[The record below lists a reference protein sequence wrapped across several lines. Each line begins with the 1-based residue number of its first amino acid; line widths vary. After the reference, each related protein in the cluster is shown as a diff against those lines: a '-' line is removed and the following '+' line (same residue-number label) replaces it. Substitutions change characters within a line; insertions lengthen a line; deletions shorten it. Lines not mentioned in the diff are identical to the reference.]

1 MGYISAQQAATKW
14 GISKRRVQV
23 LCTEN
28 RIKNATRIGNMWV
41 VPEDALKPA
50 DGRVQTHHTVESP
63 TARAARTALK
73 KLTVN
78 AYQEINGKL
87 NNPSTSKMV
96 FVSLLATTIFC
107 DIQNDESSNE
117 KDDVFLMISSELLEI
132 EFKES
137 SRRSFWEMFSSLVSD
152 FEKYIYRYADYV
164 DDILSWAYQYVNKL
178 SLDSGLESTQFFTEE
193 YMIEYLTK
201 GIPRTTTASSVYLDP
216 ACGGGNFLSH
226 ILNQLFVLRYRELDN
241 PIACIENI
249 FNALYGYELDP
260 NLAAVASVNLKLKAL
275 MLLAKVQQVS
285 TVDWRLFCPNIFTSV
300 EPNGFGF
307 LEADFSTHRIRRVAD
322 GKRENLE
329 SMTAVATEIYTNP
342 PFQTVKGMASSMK
355 EHLKKHFPN
364 AKCDLCNAFILQCI
378 DKIQTGG
385 TIGLVTQSSWM
396 YLDSFENLRRELIT
410 NNTIESIADLGSG
423 AFYDLSGEKANVAL
437 VRVTKTPY
445 ANACVK
451 VLTLRDIPL
460 KEKAA
465 VLGKASDSVL
475 LMQQTQLFGGEH
487 MAFSLSQTTPN
498 TVHAMPGKYGDYGI
512 PMQGTSTGDAAR
524 LIGYY
529 WEHLNDPEWVPVS
542 KGGSY
547 SRWCGLN
554 SYAMFAEL
562 ASRLTEKDGFAA
574 IIVKSALV
582 TSTCYSSCFR
592 HFVNQ
597 GSLSEVF
604 LFDNREKLFQIDSRE
619 KFCVLFFGGEHA
631 GGIKVHYGLTK
642 QEQILSSVP
651 INVTSEEL
659 ELINPET
666 GLLPNVADS
675 KEFSFLLRT
684 HRSLSVFAKEFP
696 KCHFGR
702 LVHLTAH
709 AEHISTKSEKTRV
722 PIYEG
727 KFIEQYDN
735 RFSTFAGM
743 SADERY
749 QAKASARRQPGDSFV
764 APKPAPECRYFI
776 DKKFWESF
784 LDRYDQPYSLCWR
797 SLTSPTNQRT
807 MIASIIPSMPTCQS
821 VQLLQTTPVE
831 DLLMILA
838 LLNSKVFDFFVRLKM
853 GGIDLTQ
860 SVVRQIPVPFRE
872 AWNSMVTLHGVDY
885 TALDAVRAL
894 ERLLYRNEPDLCGLW
909 DGVPEIKNADN
920 YYKTAA
926 DVREEID
933 KIIFQMYGL
942 TSAEEKMVRNSFKA

>member
-1 MGYISAQQAATKW
+1 MSNQIHIIQNAITTTISEIFRGDFRRICEVKKAVLHLEAIYFCHGTCYLLKRENMPIKDQLALYQRIELIPQSTTEFFENNRECIINNWPEESALAAKPEILYDALLASEFCVQPERVGYKIDKVSRDIAGAYYTSSDFSAQITYRALESYMDRKRRRAIDSDSFACCNEYENIAFLDYSCGCGEFLLAVIQYFDNHVLGYSRKKLATQLRGVDVNPIALMITIARIVSAVEAEDDENLLREVAKNFIVGNPLLHSDKIAPLEVRFDNFALNRLYAETEGINCLELEQQNLVVLGNPPWEKLRFEERAFFRPVCPAISA
-14 GISKRRVQV
+14 ISQKNKR
-23 LCTEN
+23 EKE
-28 RIKNATRIGNMWV
+28 I
-41 VPEDALKPA
+41 
-50 DGRVQTHHTVESP
+50 
-63 TARAARTALK
+63 K
-73 KLTVN
+73 KLAVN
-78 AYQEINGKL
+78 WL
-87 NNPSTSKMV
+87 
-96 FVSLLATTIFC
+96 
-107 DIQNDESSNE
+107 
-117 KDDVFLMISSELLEI
+117 ELLEYYQLLQDDYASVK
-132 EFKES
+132 KEIPKHPLLKV
-137 SRRSFWEMFSSLVSD
+137 SLVG
-152 FEKYIYRYADYV
+152 E
-164 DDILSWAYQYVNKL
+164 
-178 SLDSGLESTQFFTEE
+178 
-193 YMIEYLTK
+193 
-201 GIPRTTTASSVYLDP
+201 
-216 ACGGGNFLSH
+216 
-226 ILNQLFVLRYRELDN
+226 LN
-241 PIACIENI
+241 
-249 FNALYGYELDP
+249 
-260 NLAAVASVNLKLKAL
+260 
-275 MLLAKVQQVS
+275 
-285 TVDWRLFCPNIFTSV
+285 T
-300 EPNGFGF
+300 
-307 LEADFSTHRIRRVAD
+307 
-322 GKRENLE
+322 
-329 SMTAVATEIYTNP
+329 
-342 PFQTVKGMASSMK
+342 
-355 EHLKKHFPN
+355 
-364 AKCDLCNAFILQCI
+364 
-378 DKIQTGG
+378 
-385 TIGLVTQSSWM
+385 
-396 YLDSFENLRRELIT
+396 
-410 NNTIESIADLGSG
+410 
-423 AFYDLSGEKANVAL
+423 
-437 VRVTKTPY
+437 
-445 ANACVK
+445 
-451 VLTLRDIPL
+451 
-460 KEKAA
+460 
-465 VLGKASDSVL
+465 
-475 LMQQTQLFGGEH
+475 
-487 MAFSLSQTTPN
+487 
-498 TVHAMPGKYGDYGI
+498 
-512 PMQGTSTGDAAR
+512 
-524 LIGYY
+524 
-529 WEHLNDPEWVPVS
+529 
-542 KGGSY
+542 
-547 SRWCGLN
+547 
-554 SYAMFAEL
+554 YAMFAEL

-597 GSLSEVF
+597 RSLSEVF

-838 LLNSKVFDFFVRLKM
+838 LFNSKVFDFFVRLKM

>member
-1 MGYISAQQAATKW
+1 MSNQIHIIQNAITTTISEIFRGDFRRICEVKKAVLHLEAIYFCHGTCYLLKRENMPIKDQLALYQRIELIPQSTTEFFENNRECIINNWPEESALAAKPEILYDALLASEFCVQPERVGYKIDKVSRDIAGAYYTSSDFSAQITYRALESYMDRKRRRAIDSDSFACCNEYENITFLDYSCGCGEFLLAVIQYFDNHVLGYSRKKLATQLRGVDVNPIALMITIARIVSAVEAEDDENLLREVAKNFIVGNPLLHSDKIAPIEVRFDNFALNRLYAETEGINCLELEQQNLVVLGNPPWEKLRFEERAFFRPVCPAISA
-14 GISKRRVQV
+14 ISQKNKR
-23 LCTEN
+23 EKE
-28 RIKNATRIGNMWV
+28 I
-41 VPEDALKPA
+41 
-50 DGRVQTHHTVESP
+50 
-63 TARAARTALK
+63 K
-73 KLTVN
+73 KLAVN
-78 AYQEINGKL
+78 WI
-87 NNPSTSKMV
+87 
-96 FVSLLATTIFC
+96 
-107 DIQNDESSNE
+107 
-117 KDDVFLMISSELLEI
+117 ELLEYYQLLQDDYASVK
-132 EFKES
+132 KEIPKHPLLKV
-137 SRRSFWEMFSSLVSD
+137 SLVG
-152 FEKYIYRYADYV
+152 E
-164 DDILSWAYQYVNKL
+164 
-178 SLDSGLESTQFFTEE
+178 
-193 YMIEYLTK
+193 
-201 GIPRTTTASSVYLDP
+201 
-216 ACGGGNFLSH
+216 
-226 ILNQLFVLRYRELDN
+226 LN
-241 PIACIENI
+241 
-249 FNALYGYELDP
+249 
-260 NLAAVASVNLKLKAL
+260 
-275 MLLAKVQQVS
+275 
-285 TVDWRLFCPNIFTSV
+285 T
-300 EPNGFGF
+300 
-307 LEADFSTHRIRRVAD
+307 
-322 GKRENLE
+322 
-329 SMTAVATEIYTNP
+329 
-342 PFQTVKGMASSMK
+342 
-355 EHLKKHFPN
+355 
-364 AKCDLCNAFILQCI
+364 
-378 DKIQTGG
+378 
-385 TIGLVTQSSWM
+385 
-396 YLDSFENLRRELIT
+396 
-410 NNTIESIADLGSG
+410 
-423 AFYDLSGEKANVAL
+423 
-437 VRVTKTPY
+437 
-445 ANACVK
+445 
-451 VLTLRDIPL
+451 
-460 KEKAA
+460 
-465 VLGKASDSVL
+465 
-475 LMQQTQLFGGEH
+475 
-487 MAFSLSQTTPN
+487 
-498 TVHAMPGKYGDYGI
+498 
-512 PMQGTSTGDAAR
+512 
-524 LIGYY
+524 
-529 WEHLNDPEWVPVS
+529 
-542 KGGSY
+542 
-547 SRWCGLN
+547 
-554 SYAMFAEL
+554 YAMFAEL

-659 ELINPET
+659 EIINPET

-838 LLNSKVFDFFVRLKM
+838 LFNSKVFDFFVRLKM

>member
-1 MGYISAQQAATKW
+1 MSNQIHIIQNAITTTISEIFRGEFRRICEVKKAVLHLEAIYFCHGTCYLLKRENMPIKDQLALYQRIELIPQSTTEFFENNRECIINNWPEESALAAKPEILYDALLASEFCVQPERVGYKIDKVSRDIAGAYYTSSDFSAQITYRALESYMDRKRRRAIDSDSFACCNEYENITFLDYSCGCGEFLLAVIQYFDNHVLGYSRKKLATQLRGVDVNPIALMITIARIVSAVEAEDDENLLREVAKNFIVGNPLLHSDKIAPLEVRFDNFALNRLYAETEGINCLELEQQNLVVLGNPPWEKLRFEERAFFRPVCPAISA
-14 GISKRRVQV
+14 ISQKNKREQ
-23 LCTEN
+23 E
-28 RIKNATRIGNMWV
+28 I
-41 VPEDALKPA
+41 
-50 DGRVQTHHTVESP
+50 
-63 TARAARTALK
+63 K
-73 KLTVN
+73 KLAVN
-78 AYQEINGKL
+78 WL
-87 NNPSTSKMV
+87 
-96 FVSLLATTIFC
+96 
-107 DIQNDESSNE
+107 
-117 KDDVFLMISSELLEI
+117 ELLEYYQLLQDDYASVK
-132 EFKES
+132 KEIPKHPLLKV
-137 SRRSFWEMFSSLVSD
+137 SLVG
-152 FEKYIYRYADYV
+152 E
-164 DDILSWAYQYVNKL
+164 
-178 SLDSGLESTQFFTEE
+178 
-193 YMIEYLTK
+193 
-201 GIPRTTTASSVYLDP
+201 
-216 ACGGGNFLSH
+216 
-226 ILNQLFVLRYRELDN
+226 LN
-241 PIACIENI
+241 
-249 FNALYGYELDP
+249 
-260 NLAAVASVNLKLKAL
+260 
-275 MLLAKVQQVS
+275 
-285 TVDWRLFCPNIFTSV
+285 T
-300 EPNGFGF
+300 
-307 LEADFSTHRIRRVAD
+307 
-322 GKRENLE
+322 
-329 SMTAVATEIYTNP
+329 
-342 PFQTVKGMASSMK
+342 
-355 EHLKKHFPN
+355 
-364 AKCDLCNAFILQCI
+364 
-378 DKIQTGG
+378 
-385 TIGLVTQSSWM
+385 
-396 YLDSFENLRRELIT
+396 
-410 NNTIESIADLGSG
+410 
-423 AFYDLSGEKANVAL
+423 
-437 VRVTKTPY
+437 
-445 ANACVK
+445 
-451 VLTLRDIPL
+451 
-460 KEKAA
+460 
-465 VLGKASDSVL
+465 
-475 LMQQTQLFGGEH
+475 
-487 MAFSLSQTTPN
+487 
-498 TVHAMPGKYGDYGI
+498 
-512 PMQGTSTGDAAR
+512 
-524 LIGYY
+524 
-529 WEHLNDPEWVPVS
+529 
-542 KGGSY
+542 
-547 SRWCGLN
+547 
-554 SYAMFAEL
+554 YAMFAEL

-838 LLNSKVFDFFVRLKM
+838 LFNSKVFDFFVRLKM

>member
-1 MGYISAQQAATKW
+1 MSNQIHIIQNAITTTISEIFRGDFRRICEVKKAVLHLEAIYFCHGTCYLLKRENMPIKDQLALYQRIELIPQSTTEFFENNRECIINNWPEESALAAKPEILYDALLASEFCVQPERVGYKIDKVSRDIAGAYYTSSDFSAQITYRALESYMDRKRRRAIDSDSFACCNEYENITFLDYSCGCGEFLLAVIQYFDNHVLGYSRKKLATQLRGVDVNPIALMITIARIVSAVEAEDDENLLREVAKNFIVGNPLLHSDKIAPLEVRFDNFALNRLYAETEGINCLELEQQNLVVLGNPPWEKLRFEERAFFRPVCPAISA
-14 GISKRRVQV
+14 ISQKNKREQ
-23 LCTEN
+23 E
-28 RIKNATRIGNMWV
+28 I
-41 VPEDALKPA
+41 
-50 DGRVQTHHTVESP
+50 
-63 TARAARTALK
+63 K
-73 KLTVN
+73 KLAVN
-78 AYQEINGKL
+78 WL
-87 NNPSTSKMV
+87 
-96 FVSLLATTIFC
+96 
-107 DIQNDESSNE
+107 
-117 KDDVFLMISSELLEI
+117 ELLEYYQLLQDDYASVK
-132 EFKES
+132 KEIPKHPLLKV
-137 SRRSFWEMFSSLVSD
+137 SLVG
-152 FEKYIYRYADYV
+152 E
-164 DDILSWAYQYVNKL
+164 
-178 SLDSGLESTQFFTEE
+178 
-193 YMIEYLTK
+193 
-201 GIPRTTTASSVYLDP
+201 
-216 ACGGGNFLSH
+216 
-226 ILNQLFVLRYRELDN
+226 LN
-241 PIACIENI
+241 
-249 FNALYGYELDP
+249 
-260 NLAAVASVNLKLKAL
+260 
-275 MLLAKVQQVS
+275 
-285 TVDWRLFCPNIFTSV
+285 T
-300 EPNGFGF
+300 
-307 LEADFSTHRIRRVAD
+307 
-322 GKRENLE
+322 
-329 SMTAVATEIYTNP
+329 
-342 PFQTVKGMASSMK
+342 
-355 EHLKKHFPN
+355 
-364 AKCDLCNAFILQCI
+364 
-378 DKIQTGG
+378 
-385 TIGLVTQSSWM
+385 
-396 YLDSFENLRRELIT
+396 
-410 NNTIESIADLGSG
+410 
-423 AFYDLSGEKANVAL
+423 
-437 VRVTKTPY
+437 
-445 ANACVK
+445 
-451 VLTLRDIPL
+451 
-460 KEKAA
+460 
-465 VLGKASDSVL
+465 
-475 LMQQTQLFGGEH
+475 
-487 MAFSLSQTTPN
+487 
-498 TVHAMPGKYGDYGI
+498 
-512 PMQGTSTGDAAR
+512 
-524 LIGYY
+524 
-529 WEHLNDPEWVPVS
+529 
-542 KGGSY
+542 
-547 SRWCGLN
+547 
-554 SYAMFAEL
+554 YAMFAEL

-764 APKPAPECRYFI
+764 APKLAPECRYFI

-838 LLNSKVFDFFVRLKM
+838 LFNSKVFDFFVRLKM

-920 YYKTAA
+920 YFKTAA

>member
-1 MGYISAQQAATKW
+1 MSNQTHIIQNAITTTISEIFRGDFRRICEVKKAVLHLEAIYFCHGTCYLLKRENMPIKDQLALYQRIELIPQSTTEFFENNRECIINNWPEESALAAKPEILYDALLASEFCVQPERVGYKIDKVSRDIAGAYYTSSDFSAQITYRALESYMDRKRRRAIDSDSFACCNEYENITFLDYSCGCGEFLLAVIQYFDNHVLGYSRKKLATQLRGVDVNPIALMITIARIVSAVEAEDDENLLREVAKNFIVGNPLLHSDKIAPLEVRFDNFALNRLYAETEGINCLELEQQNLVVLGNPPWEKLRFEERAFFRPVCPAISA
-14 GISKRRVQV
+14 ISQKNKR
-23 LCTEN
+23 EKE
-28 RIKNATRIGNMWV
+28 I
-41 VPEDALKPA
+41 
-50 DGRVQTHHTVESP
+50 
-63 TARAARTALK
+63 K
-73 KLTVN
+73 KLAVN
-78 AYQEINGKL
+78 WL
-87 NNPSTSKMV
+87 
-96 FVSLLATTIFC
+96 
-107 DIQNDESSNE
+107 
-117 KDDVFLMISSELLEI
+117 ELLEYYQLLQDDYASVK
-132 EFKES
+132 KEIPKHPLLKV
-137 SRRSFWEMFSSLVSD
+137 SLVG
-152 FEKYIYRYADYV
+152 E
-164 DDILSWAYQYVNKL
+164 
-178 SLDSGLESTQFFTEE
+178 
-193 YMIEYLTK
+193 
-201 GIPRTTTASSVYLDP
+201 
-216 ACGGGNFLSH
+216 
-226 ILNQLFVLRYRELDN
+226 LN
-241 PIACIENI
+241 
-249 FNALYGYELDP
+249 
-260 NLAAVASVNLKLKAL
+260 
-275 MLLAKVQQVS
+275 
-285 TVDWRLFCPNIFTSV
+285 T
-300 EPNGFGF
+300 
-307 LEADFSTHRIRRVAD
+307 
-322 GKRENLE
+322 
-329 SMTAVATEIYTNP
+329 
-342 PFQTVKGMASSMK
+342 
-355 EHLKKHFPN
+355 
-364 AKCDLCNAFILQCI
+364 
-378 DKIQTGG
+378 
-385 TIGLVTQSSWM
+385 
-396 YLDSFENLRRELIT
+396 
-410 NNTIESIADLGSG
+410 
-423 AFYDLSGEKANVAL
+423 
-437 VRVTKTPY
+437 
-445 ANACVK
+445 
-451 VLTLRDIPL
+451 
-460 KEKAA
+460 
-465 VLGKASDSVL
+465 
-475 LMQQTQLFGGEH
+475 
-487 MAFSLSQTTPN
+487 
-498 TVHAMPGKYGDYGI
+498 
-512 PMQGTSTGDAAR
+512 
-524 LIGYY
+524 
-529 WEHLNDPEWVPVS
+529 
-542 KGGSY
+542 
-547 SRWCGLN
+547 
-554 SYAMFAEL
+554 YAMFAEL
-562 ASRLTEKDGFAA
+562 ASQLTEKDGFAA

-776 DKKFWESF
+776 DQKFWESF

-838 LLNSKVFDFFVRLKM
+838 LFNSKVFDFFVRLKM

>member
-1 MGYISAQQAATKW
+1 MSNQIHIIQNAITTTISEIFRGDFRRICEVKKAVLHLEAIYFCHGTCYLLKRENMPIKDQLALYQRIELIPQSTTEFFENNRECIINNWPEESALAAKPEILYDALLASEFCVQPERVGYKIDKVSRDIAGAYYTSSDFSAQITYRALESYMDRKRRRAIDSDSFACCNEYENITFLDYSCGCGEFLLAVIQYFDNHVLGYSRKKLATQLRGVDVNPIALMITIARIVSAVEAEDDENLLREVAKNFIVGNPLLHSDKIAPLEVRFDNFALNRLYAETEGINCLELEQQNLVVLGNPPWEKLRFEERAFFRPVCPAISA
-14 GISKRRVQV
+14 ISQKNKR
-23 LCTEN
+23 EKE
-28 RIKNATRIGNMWV
+28 I
-41 VPEDALKPA
+41 
-50 DGRVQTHHTVESP
+50 
-63 TARAARTALK
+63 K
-73 KLTVN
+73 KLAVN
-78 AYQEINGKL
+78 WL
-87 NNPSTSKMV
+87 
-96 FVSLLATTIFC
+96 
-107 DIQNDESSNE
+107 
-117 KDDVFLMISSELLEI
+117 ELLEYYQ
-132 EFKES
+132 
-137 SRRSFWEMFSSLVSD
+137 LLQD
-152 FEKYIYRYADYV
+152 DY
-164 DDILSWAYQYVNKL
+164 
-178 SLDSGLESTQFFTEE
+178 
-193 YMIEYLTK
+193 
-201 GIPRTTTASSVYLDP
+201 
-216 ACGGGNFLSH
+216 
-226 ILNQLFVLRYRELDN
+226 
-241 PIACIENI
+241 
-249 FNALYGYELDP
+249 
-260 NLAAVASVNLKLKAL
+260 ASVKKEIPKHPLLK
-275 MLLAKVQQVS
+275 VS
-285 TVDWRLFCPNIFTSV
+285 
-300 EPNGFGF
+300 
-307 LEADFSTHRIRRVAD
+307 
-322 GKRENLE
+322 
-329 SMTAVATEIYTNP
+329 
-342 PFQTVKGMASSMK
+342 
-355 EHLKKHFPN
+355 
-364 AKCDLCNAFILQCI
+364 
-378 DKIQTGG
+378 
-385 TIGLVTQSSWM
+385 
-396 YLDSFENLRRELIT
+396 
-410 NNTIESIADLGSG
+410 
-423 AFYDLSGEKANVAL
+423 
-437 VRVTKTPY
+437 
-445 ANACVK
+445 
-451 VLTLRDIPL
+451 
-460 KEKAA
+460 
-465 VLGKASDSVL
+465 
-475 LMQQTQLFGGEH
+475 
-487 MAFSLSQTTPN
+487 
-498 TVHAMPGKYGDYGI
+498 
-512 PMQGTSTGDAAR
+512 
-524 LIGYY
+524 LIG
-529 WEHLNDPEWVPVS
+529 ELNT
-542 KGGSY
+542 
-547 SRWCGLN
+547 
-554 SYAMFAEL
+554 YAMFAEL

-838 LLNSKVFDFFVRLKM
+838 LFNSKVFDFFVRLKM

-885 TALDAVRAL
+885 TALDAARAL

>member
-1 MGYISAQQAATKW
+1 MSNQIHIIQNAITTTISEIFRGDFRRICEVKKAVLHLEAIYFCHGTCYLLKRENMPIKDQLALYQRIELIPQSTTEFFENNRECIINNWPEESALAAKPEILYDALLASEFCVQPERVGYKIDKVSRDIAGAYYTSSDFSAQITYRAIESYMDRKRRRAIDSDSFACCNEYENITFLDYSCGCGEFLLAVIQYFDNHVLGYSRKKLATQLRGVDVNPIALMITIARIVSAVEAEDDENLLREVAKDFIVGNPLLHSDKIAPLEVRFDNFALNRLYAETEGINCLELEQQNLVVLGNPPWEKLRFEERAFFRPVCPAISA
-14 GISKRRVQV
+14 ISQKNKR
-23 LCTEN
+23 EKE
-28 RIKNATRIGNMWV
+28 I
-41 VPEDALKPA
+41 
-50 DGRVQTHHTVESP
+50 
-63 TARAARTALK
+63 K
-73 KLTVN
+73 KLAVN
-78 AYQEINGKL
+78 WL
-87 NNPSTSKMV
+87 
-96 FVSLLATTIFC
+96 
-107 DIQNDESSNE
+107 
-117 KDDVFLMISSELLEI
+117 ELLEYYQLLQDDYASVK
-132 EFKES
+132 KEIPKHPLLKV
-137 SRRSFWEMFSSLVSD
+137 SLVG
-152 FEKYIYRYADYV
+152 E
-164 DDILSWAYQYVNKL
+164 
-178 SLDSGLESTQFFTEE
+178 
-193 YMIEYLTK
+193 
-201 GIPRTTTASSVYLDP
+201 
-216 ACGGGNFLSH
+216 
-226 ILNQLFVLRYRELDN
+226 LN
-241 PIACIENI
+241 
-249 FNALYGYELDP
+249 
-260 NLAAVASVNLKLKAL
+260 
-275 MLLAKVQQVS
+275 
-285 TVDWRLFCPNIFTSV
+285 T
-300 EPNGFGF
+300 
-307 LEADFSTHRIRRVAD
+307 
-322 GKRENLE
+322 
-329 SMTAVATEIYTNP
+329 
-342 PFQTVKGMASSMK
+342 
-355 EHLKKHFPN
+355 
-364 AKCDLCNAFILQCI
+364 
-378 DKIQTGG
+378 
-385 TIGLVTQSSWM
+385 
-396 YLDSFENLRRELIT
+396 
-410 NNTIESIADLGSG
+410 
-423 AFYDLSGEKANVAL
+423 
-437 VRVTKTPY
+437 
-445 ANACVK
+445 
-451 VLTLRDIPL
+451 
-460 KEKAA
+460 
-465 VLGKASDSVL
+465 
-475 LMQQTQLFGGEH
+475 
-487 MAFSLSQTTPN
+487 
-498 TVHAMPGKYGDYGI
+498 
-512 PMQGTSTGDAAR
+512 
-524 LIGYY
+524 
-529 WEHLNDPEWVPVS
+529 
-542 KGGSY
+542 
-547 SRWCGLN
+547 
-554 SYAMFAEL
+554 YAMFAEL

-651 INVTSEEL
+651 ITVTSEEL

-838 LLNSKVFDFFVRLKM
+838 LFNSKVFDFFVRLKM

>member
-1 MGYISAQQAATKW
+1 MSNQIHIIQNAITTTISEIFRGDFRRICEVKKAVLHLEAIYFCHGTCYLLKRENMPIKDQLALYQRIELIPQSTTEFFENNRECIINNWPEESALAAKPEILYDALLASEFCVQPERVGYKIDKVSRDIAGAYYTSSDFSAQITYRALESYMDRKRRRAIDSDSFACCNEYENITFLDYSCGCGEFLLAVIQYFDNHVLGYSRKKLATQLRGVDVNPIALMITIARIVSAVEAEDDENLLREVAKNFIVGNPLLHSDKIAPLEVRFDNFALNRLYAETEGINCLELEQQNLVVLGNPPWEKLRFEERAFFRPVCPAISA
-14 GISKRRVQV
+14 ISQKNKR
-23 LCTEN
+23 EKE
-28 RIKNATRIGNMWV
+28 I
-41 VPEDALKPA
+41 
-50 DGRVQTHHTVESP
+50 
-63 TARAARTALK
+63 K
-73 KLTVN
+73 KLAVN
-78 AYQEINGKL
+78 WL
-87 NNPSTSKMV
+87 
-96 FVSLLATTIFC
+96 
-107 DIQNDESSNE
+107 
-117 KDDVFLMISSELLEI
+117 ELLEYYQLLQDDYASVK
-132 EFKES
+132 KEIPKHPLLKV
-137 SRRSFWEMFSSLVSD
+137 SLVG
-152 FEKYIYRYADYV
+152 E
-164 DDILSWAYQYVNKL
+164 
-178 SLDSGLESTQFFTEE
+178 
-193 YMIEYLTK
+193 
-201 GIPRTTTASSVYLDP
+201 
-216 ACGGGNFLSH
+216 
-226 ILNQLFVLRYRELDN
+226 LN
-241 PIACIENI
+241 
-249 FNALYGYELDP
+249 
-260 NLAAVASVNLKLKAL
+260 
-275 MLLAKVQQVS
+275 
-285 TVDWRLFCPNIFTSV
+285 T
-300 EPNGFGF
+300 
-307 LEADFSTHRIRRVAD
+307 
-322 GKRENLE
+322 
-329 SMTAVATEIYTNP
+329 
-342 PFQTVKGMASSMK
+342 
-355 EHLKKHFPN
+355 
-364 AKCDLCNAFILQCI
+364 
-378 DKIQTGG
+378 
-385 TIGLVTQSSWM
+385 
-396 YLDSFENLRRELIT
+396 
-410 NNTIESIADLGSG
+410 
-423 AFYDLSGEKANVAL
+423 
-437 VRVTKTPY
+437 
-445 ANACVK
+445 
-451 VLTLRDIPL
+451 
-460 KEKAA
+460 
-465 VLGKASDSVL
+465 
-475 LMQQTQLFGGEH
+475 
-487 MAFSLSQTTPN
+487 
-498 TVHAMPGKYGDYGI
+498 
-512 PMQGTSTGDAAR
+512 
-524 LIGYY
+524 
-529 WEHLNDPEWVPVS
+529 
-542 KGGSY
+542 
-547 SRWCGLN
+547 
-554 SYAMFAEL
+554 YAMFAEL
-562 ASRLTEKDGFAA
+562 AARLTEKDGFAA
-574 IIVKSALV
+574 IIAKSALV

-838 LLNSKVFDFFVRLKM
+838 LFNSKVFDFFVRLKM

>member
-1 MGYISAQQAATKW
+1 MSNQIHIIQNAITTTISEIFRGDFRRICEVKKAVLYLEAIYFCHGTCYLLKRENMPIKDQLALYQRIELIPQSTTEFFENNRECIINNWPEESALAAKPEILYDALLASEFCVQPERVGYKIDKVSRDIAGAYYTSSDFSAQITYRALESYMDRKRRRAIDSDSFACCNEYENITFLDYSCGCGEFLLAVIQYFDNHVLGYSRKKLATQLRGVDVNPIALMITIARIVSAVEAEDDENLLREVAKNFIVGNPLLHSDKIAPLEVRFDNFALNRLYAETEGINCLELEQQNLVVLGNPPWEKLRFEERAFFRPVCPAISA
-14 GISKRRVQV
+14 ISQKNKR
-23 LCTEN
+23 EKE
-28 RIKNATRIGNMWV
+28 I
-41 VPEDALKPA
+41 
-50 DGRVQTHHTVESP
+50 
-63 TARAARTALK
+63 K
-73 KLTVN
+73 KLAVN
-78 AYQEINGKL
+78 WL
-87 NNPSTSKMV
+87 
-96 FVSLLATTIFC
+96 
-107 DIQNDESSNE
+107 
-117 KDDVFLMISSELLEI
+117 ELLEYYQLLQDDYASVK
-132 EFKES
+132 KEIPKHPLLKV
-137 SRRSFWEMFSSLVSD
+137 SLVG
-152 FEKYIYRYADYV
+152 E
-164 DDILSWAYQYVNKL
+164 
-178 SLDSGLESTQFFTEE
+178 
-193 YMIEYLTK
+193 
-201 GIPRTTTASSVYLDP
+201 
-216 ACGGGNFLSH
+216 
-226 ILNQLFVLRYRELDN
+226 LN
-241 PIACIENI
+241 
-249 FNALYGYELDP
+249 
-260 NLAAVASVNLKLKAL
+260 
-275 MLLAKVQQVS
+275 
-285 TVDWRLFCPNIFTSV
+285 T
-300 EPNGFGF
+300 
-307 LEADFSTHRIRRVAD
+307 
-322 GKRENLE
+322 
-329 SMTAVATEIYTNP
+329 
-342 PFQTVKGMASSMK
+342 
-355 EHLKKHFPN
+355 
-364 AKCDLCNAFILQCI
+364 
-378 DKIQTGG
+378 
-385 TIGLVTQSSWM
+385 
-396 YLDSFENLRRELIT
+396 
-410 NNTIESIADLGSG
+410 
-423 AFYDLSGEKANVAL
+423 
-437 VRVTKTPY
+437 
-445 ANACVK
+445 
-451 VLTLRDIPL
+451 
-460 KEKAA
+460 
-465 VLGKASDSVL
+465 
-475 LMQQTQLFGGEH
+475 
-487 MAFSLSQTTPN
+487 
-498 TVHAMPGKYGDYGI
+498 
-512 PMQGTSTGDAAR
+512 
-524 LIGYY
+524 
-529 WEHLNDPEWVPVS
+529 
-542 KGGSY
+542 
-547 SRWCGLN
+547 
-554 SYAMFAEL
+554 YAMFAEL

-838 LLNSKVFDFFVRLKM
+838 LFNSKVFDFFVRLKM

>member
-1 MGYISAQQAATKW
+1 MSNQIHIIQNAITTTISEIFRGDFRRICEVKKAVLHLEAIYFCHGTCYLLKRENMPIKDQLALYQRIELIPQSTTEFFENNRECIINNWPEESALAAKPEILYDALLASEFCVQPERVGYKIDKVSRDIAGAYYTSSDFSAQITYRALESYMDRKRRRAIDSDSFACCNEYENITFLDYSCGCGEFLLAVIQYFDNHVLGYSRKKLATQLRGVDVNPIALMITIARIVSAVEAEDDENLLREVAKNFIVGNPLLHSDKMAPLEVRFDNFALNRLYAETEGINCLELEQQNLVVLGNPPWEKLRIEERAFFRPVCPAISA
-14 GISKRRVQV
+14 ISQKNKR
-23 LCTEN
+23 EKE
-28 RIKNATRIGNMWV
+28 I
-41 VPEDALKPA
+41 
-50 DGRVQTHHTVESP
+50 
-63 TARAARTALK
+63 K
-73 KLTVN
+73 KLAVN
-78 AYQEINGKL
+78 WL
-87 NNPSTSKMV
+87 
-96 FVSLLATTIFC
+96 
-107 DIQNDESSNE
+107 
-117 KDDVFLMISSELLEI
+117 ELLEYYQLLQDDYASVK
-132 EFKES
+132 KEIPKHPLLKV
-137 SRRSFWEMFSSLVSD
+137 SLVG
-152 FEKYIYRYADYV
+152 E
-164 DDILSWAYQYVNKL
+164 
-178 SLDSGLESTQFFTEE
+178 
-193 YMIEYLTK
+193 
-201 GIPRTTTASSVYLDP
+201 
-216 ACGGGNFLSH
+216 
-226 ILNQLFVLRYRELDN
+226 LN
-241 PIACIENI
+241 
-249 FNALYGYELDP
+249 
-260 NLAAVASVNLKLKAL
+260 
-275 MLLAKVQQVS
+275 
-285 TVDWRLFCPNIFTSV
+285 T
-300 EPNGFGF
+300 
-307 LEADFSTHRIRRVAD
+307 
-322 GKRENLE
+322 
-329 SMTAVATEIYTNP
+329 
-342 PFQTVKGMASSMK
+342 
-355 EHLKKHFPN
+355 
-364 AKCDLCNAFILQCI
+364 
-378 DKIQTGG
+378 
-385 TIGLVTQSSWM
+385 
-396 YLDSFENLRRELIT
+396 
-410 NNTIESIADLGSG
+410 
-423 AFYDLSGEKANVAL
+423 
-437 VRVTKTPY
+437 
-445 ANACVK
+445 
-451 VLTLRDIPL
+451 
-460 KEKAA
+460 
-465 VLGKASDSVL
+465 
-475 LMQQTQLFGGEH
+475 
-487 MAFSLSQTTPN
+487 
-498 TVHAMPGKYGDYGI
+498 
-512 PMQGTSTGDAAR
+512 
-524 LIGYY
+524 
-529 WEHLNDPEWVPVS
+529 
-542 KGGSY
+542 
-547 SRWCGLN
+547 
-554 SYAMFAEL
+554 YAMFAEL

-764 APKPAPECRYFI
+764 APKLAPECRYFI

-838 LLNSKVFDFFVRLKM
+838 LFNSKVFDFFVRLKM

>member
-1 MGYISAQQAATKW
+1 MSNQTHIIQNAITTTISEIFRGDFRRICEVKKAVLHLEAIYFCHGTCYLLKRENMPIKDQLALYQRIELIPQSTTEFFENNRECIINNWPEESALAAKPEILYDALLASEFCVQPERVGYKIDKVSRDIAGAYYTSSDFSAQITYRALESYMDRKRRRAIDSDSFACCNEYENITFLDYSCGCGEFLLAVIQYFDNHVLGYSRKKLATQLRGVDVNPIALMITIARIVSAVEAEDDENLLREVAKNFIVGNPLLHSDKIAPLEVRFDNFALNRLYAETEGINCLELEQQNLVVLGNPPWEKLRFEEQAFFRPVCPAISA
-14 GISKRRVQV
+14 ISQKNKR
-23 LCTEN
+23 EKE
-28 RIKNATRIGNMWV
+28 I
-41 VPEDALKPA
+41 
-50 DGRVQTHHTVESP
+50 
-63 TARAARTALK
+63 K
-73 KLTVN
+73 KLAVN
-78 AYQEINGKL
+78 WL
-87 NNPSTSKMV
+87 
-96 FVSLLATTIFC
+96 
-107 DIQNDESSNE
+107 
-117 KDDVFLMISSELLEI
+117 ELLEYYQLLQDDYASVK
-132 EFKES
+132 KEIPKHPLLKV
-137 SRRSFWEMFSSLVSD
+137 SLVG
-152 FEKYIYRYADYV
+152 E
-164 DDILSWAYQYVNKL
+164 
-178 SLDSGLESTQFFTEE
+178 
-193 YMIEYLTK
+193 
-201 GIPRTTTASSVYLDP
+201 
-216 ACGGGNFLSH
+216 
-226 ILNQLFVLRYRELDN
+226 LN
-241 PIACIENI
+241 
-249 FNALYGYELDP
+249 
-260 NLAAVASVNLKLKAL
+260 
-275 MLLAKVQQVS
+275 
-285 TVDWRLFCPNIFTSV
+285 T
-300 EPNGFGF
+300 
-307 LEADFSTHRIRRVAD
+307 
-322 GKRENLE
+322 
-329 SMTAVATEIYTNP
+329 
-342 PFQTVKGMASSMK
+342 
-355 EHLKKHFPN
+355 
-364 AKCDLCNAFILQCI
+364 
-378 DKIQTGG
+378 
-385 TIGLVTQSSWM
+385 
-396 YLDSFENLRRELIT
+396 
-410 NNTIESIADLGSG
+410 
-423 AFYDLSGEKANVAL
+423 
-437 VRVTKTPY
+437 
-445 ANACVK
+445 
-451 VLTLRDIPL
+451 
-460 KEKAA
+460 
-465 VLGKASDSVL
+465 
-475 LMQQTQLFGGEH
+475 
-487 MAFSLSQTTPN
+487 
-498 TVHAMPGKYGDYGI
+498 
-512 PMQGTSTGDAAR
+512 
-524 LIGYY
+524 
-529 WEHLNDPEWVPVS
+529 
-542 KGGSY
+542 
-547 SRWCGLN
+547 
-554 SYAMFAEL
+554 YAMFAEL
-562 ASRLTEKDGFAA
+562 ASQLTEKDGFAA

-838 LLNSKVFDFFVRLKM
+838 LFNSKVFDFFVRLKM

>member
-1 MGYISAQQAATKW
+1 MSNQIHIIQNAITATISEIFRGEFRRICEVKKAVLHLEAIYFCHGTCYLLKRENMPIKDQLALYQRIELIPQSTTEFFENNRECIINNWPEESALAAKPEILYDALLASEFCVQPERVGYKIDKVSRDIAGAYYTSSDFSAQITYRALESYMDRKRRRAIDSDSFACCNEYENITFLDYSCGCGEFLLAVIQYFDNHVLGYSRKKLATQLRGVDVNPIALMITIARIVSAVEAEDDENLLREVAKNFIVGNPLLHSDKIAPLEVRFDNFALNRLYAETEGINCLELEQQNLVVLGNPPWEKLRFEERAFFRPVCPAISA
-14 GISKRRVQV
+14 ISQKNKR
-23 LCTEN
+23 EKE
-28 RIKNATRIGNMWV
+28 I
-41 VPEDALKPA
+41 
-50 DGRVQTHHTVESP
+50 
-63 TARAARTALK
+63 K
-73 KLTVN
+73 KLAVN
-78 AYQEINGKL
+78 WL
-87 NNPSTSKMV
+87 
-96 FVSLLATTIFC
+96 
-107 DIQNDESSNE
+107 
-117 KDDVFLMISSELLEI
+117 ELLEYYQLLQDDYASVK
-132 EFKES
+132 KEIPKHPLLKV
-137 SRRSFWEMFSSLVSD
+137 SLVG
-152 FEKYIYRYADYV
+152 E
-164 DDILSWAYQYVNKL
+164 
-178 SLDSGLESTQFFTEE
+178 
-193 YMIEYLTK
+193 
-201 GIPRTTTASSVYLDP
+201 
-216 ACGGGNFLSH
+216 
-226 ILNQLFVLRYRELDN
+226 LN
-241 PIACIENI
+241 
-249 FNALYGYELDP
+249 
-260 NLAAVASVNLKLKAL
+260 
-275 MLLAKVQQVS
+275 
-285 TVDWRLFCPNIFTSV
+285 T
-300 EPNGFGF
+300 
-307 LEADFSTHRIRRVAD
+307 
-322 GKRENLE
+322 
-329 SMTAVATEIYTNP
+329 
-342 PFQTVKGMASSMK
+342 
-355 EHLKKHFPN
+355 
-364 AKCDLCNAFILQCI
+364 
-378 DKIQTGG
+378 
-385 TIGLVTQSSWM
+385 
-396 YLDSFENLRRELIT
+396 
-410 NNTIESIADLGSG
+410 
-423 AFYDLSGEKANVAL
+423 
-437 VRVTKTPY
+437 
-445 ANACVK
+445 
-451 VLTLRDIPL
+451 
-460 KEKAA
+460 
-465 VLGKASDSVL
+465 
-475 LMQQTQLFGGEH
+475 
-487 MAFSLSQTTPN
+487 
-498 TVHAMPGKYGDYGI
+498 
-512 PMQGTSTGDAAR
+512 
-524 LIGYY
+524 
-529 WEHLNDPEWVPVS
+529 
-542 KGGSY
+542 
-547 SRWCGLN
+547 
-554 SYAMFAEL
+554 YAMFAEL

-838 LLNSKVFDFFVRLKM
+838 LFNSKVFDFFVRLKM

>member
-1 MGYISAQQAATKW
+1 MSNQIHIIQNAITTTISEIFRGDFRRICEVKKAVLHLEAIYFCHGTCYLLKRENMPIKDQLALYQRIELIPQSTTEFFENNRECIINNWPEESALAAKPEILYDALLASEFCVQPERVGYKIDKVSRDIAGAYYTSSDFSAQITYRALESYMDRKRRRAIDSDSFACCNEYENITFLDYSCGCGEFLLAVIQYFDNYVLGYSRKKLATQLRGVDVNPIALMITIARIVSAVEAEDDENLLREVAKNFIVGNPLLHSDKIAPLEVRFDNFALNRLYAETEGINCLELEQQNLVVLGNPPWEKLRFEEQAFFRPVCPAISA
-14 GISKRRVQV
+14 ISQKNKR
-23 LCTEN
+23 EKE
-28 RIKNATRIGNMWV
+28 I
-41 VPEDALKPA
+41 
-50 DGRVQTHHTVESP
+50 
-63 TARAARTALK
+63 K
-73 KLTVN
+73 KLAVN
-78 AYQEINGKL
+78 WL
-87 NNPSTSKMV
+87 
-96 FVSLLATTIFC
+96 
-107 DIQNDESSNE
+107 
-117 KDDVFLMISSELLEI
+117 ELLEYYQLLQDDYASVK
-132 EFKES
+132 KEIPKHPLLKV
-137 SRRSFWEMFSSLVSD
+137 SLVG
-152 FEKYIYRYADYV
+152 E
-164 DDILSWAYQYVNKL
+164 
-178 SLDSGLESTQFFTEE
+178 
-193 YMIEYLTK
+193 
-201 GIPRTTTASSVYLDP
+201 
-216 ACGGGNFLSH
+216 
-226 ILNQLFVLRYRELDN
+226 LN
-241 PIACIENI
+241 
-249 FNALYGYELDP
+249 
-260 NLAAVASVNLKLKAL
+260 
-275 MLLAKVQQVS
+275 
-285 TVDWRLFCPNIFTSV
+285 T
-300 EPNGFGF
+300 
-307 LEADFSTHRIRRVAD
+307 
-322 GKRENLE
+322 
-329 SMTAVATEIYTNP
+329 
-342 PFQTVKGMASSMK
+342 
-355 EHLKKHFPN
+355 
-364 AKCDLCNAFILQCI
+364 
-378 DKIQTGG
+378 
-385 TIGLVTQSSWM
+385 
-396 YLDSFENLRRELIT
+396 
-410 NNTIESIADLGSG
+410 
-423 AFYDLSGEKANVAL
+423 
-437 VRVTKTPY
+437 
-445 ANACVK
+445 
-451 VLTLRDIPL
+451 
-460 KEKAA
+460 
-465 VLGKASDSVL
+465 
-475 LMQQTQLFGGEH
+475 
-487 MAFSLSQTTPN
+487 
-498 TVHAMPGKYGDYGI
+498 
-512 PMQGTSTGDAAR
+512 
-524 LIGYY
+524 
-529 WEHLNDPEWVPVS
+529 
-542 KGGSY
+542 
-547 SRWCGLN
+547 
-554 SYAMFAEL
+554 YAMFAEL

-838 LLNSKVFDFFVRLKM
+838 LFNSKVFDFFVRLKM

-942 TSAEEKMVRNSFKA
+942 TSAEEKISTLRSSNTNPLVLRDP

>member
-1 MGYISAQQAATKW
+1 MSNQIHIIQNAITTTISEIFRGDFRRICEVKKAVLHLEAIYFCHGTCYLLKRENMPIKDQLALYQRIELIPQSTTEFFENNRECIINNWPEESALAAKPEILYDALLASEFCVQPERVGYKIDKVSRDIAGAYYTSSDFSAQITYRALESYMDRKRRRAIDSDSFACCNEYENITFLDYSCGCGEFLLAVIQYFDNHVLGYSRKKLATQLRGVDVNPIALMITIARIVSAVEAEDDENLLREVAKNFIVGNPLLHSDKIAPLEVRFDNFALNRLYAETEGINCLELEQQNLVVLGNPPWEKLRFEERAFFRPVCPAISA
-14 GISKRRVQV
+14 ISQKNKR
-23 LCTEN
+23 EKE
-28 RIKNATRIGNMWV
+28 I
-41 VPEDALKPA
+41 
-50 DGRVQTHHTVESP
+50 
-63 TARAARTALK
+63 K
-73 KLTVN
+73 KLAVN
-78 AYQEINGKL
+78 WL
-87 NNPSTSKMV
+87 
-96 FVSLLATTIFC
+96 
-107 DIQNDESSNE
+107 
-117 KDDVFLMISSELLEI
+117 ELLEYYQLLQDDYASVK
-132 EFKES
+132 KEIPKHPLLKV
-137 SRRSFWEMFSSLVSD
+137 SLVG
-152 FEKYIYRYADYV
+152 E
-164 DDILSWAYQYVNKL
+164 
-178 SLDSGLESTQFFTEE
+178 
-193 YMIEYLTK
+193 
-201 GIPRTTTASSVYLDP
+201 
-216 ACGGGNFLSH
+216 
-226 ILNQLFVLRYRELDN
+226 LN
-241 PIACIENI
+241 
-249 FNALYGYELDP
+249 
-260 NLAAVASVNLKLKAL
+260 
-275 MLLAKVQQVS
+275 
-285 TVDWRLFCPNIFTSV
+285 T
-300 EPNGFGF
+300 
-307 LEADFSTHRIRRVAD
+307 
-322 GKRENLE
+322 
-329 SMTAVATEIYTNP
+329 
-342 PFQTVKGMASSMK
+342 
-355 EHLKKHFPN
+355 
-364 AKCDLCNAFILQCI
+364 
-378 DKIQTGG
+378 
-385 TIGLVTQSSWM
+385 
-396 YLDSFENLRRELIT
+396 
-410 NNTIESIADLGSG
+410 
-423 AFYDLSGEKANVAL
+423 
-437 VRVTKTPY
+437 
-445 ANACVK
+445 
-451 VLTLRDIPL
+451 
-460 KEKAA
+460 
-465 VLGKASDSVL
+465 
-475 LMQQTQLFGGEH
+475 
-487 MAFSLSQTTPN
+487 
-498 TVHAMPGKYGDYGI
+498 
-512 PMQGTSTGDAAR
+512 
-524 LIGYY
+524 
-529 WEHLNDPEWVPVS
+529 
-542 KGGSY
+542 
-547 SRWCGLN
+547 
-554 SYAMFAEL
+554 YAMFAEL

-764 APKPAPECRYFI
+764 APKLAPECRYFI

-838 LLNSKVFDFFVRLKM
+838 LFNSKVFDFFVRLKM

-933 KIIFQMYGL
+933 KIVFQMYGL

>member
-1 MGYISAQQAATKW
+1 MSNQIHIIQNAITTTISEIFRGDFRRICEVKKAVLHLEAIYFCHGTCYLLKRENMPIKDQLALYQRIELIPQSTTEFFENNRECIINNWPEESALAAKPEILYDALLASEFCAQPERVGYKIDKVSRDIAGAYYTSSDFSAQITYRALESYMDRKRRRAIDSDSFACCNEYENITFLDYSCGCGEFLLAVIQYFDNHVLGYSRKKLATQLRGVDVNPIALMITIARIVSAVEAEDDENLLREVAKNFIVGNPLLHSDKIAPLEVRFDNFALNRLYAETEGINCLELEQQNLVVLGNPPWEKLRFEERAFFRPVCPAISA
-14 GISKRRVQV
+14 ISQKNKR
-23 LCTEN
+23 EKE
-28 RIKNATRIGNMWV
+28 I
-41 VPEDALKPA
+41 
-50 DGRVQTHHTVESP
+50 
-63 TARAARTALK
+63 K
-73 KLTVN
+73 KLAVN
-78 AYQEINGKL
+78 WL
-87 NNPSTSKMV
+87 
-96 FVSLLATTIFC
+96 
-107 DIQNDESSNE
+107 
-117 KDDVFLMISSELLEI
+117 ELLEYYQLLQDDYASVK
-132 EFKES
+132 KEIPKHPLLKV
-137 SRRSFWEMFSSLVSD
+137 SLVG
-152 FEKYIYRYADYV
+152 E
-164 DDILSWAYQYVNKL
+164 
-178 SLDSGLESTQFFTEE
+178 
-193 YMIEYLTK
+193 
-201 GIPRTTTASSVYLDP
+201 
-216 ACGGGNFLSH
+216 
-226 ILNQLFVLRYRELDN
+226 LN
-241 PIACIENI
+241 
-249 FNALYGYELDP
+249 
-260 NLAAVASVNLKLKAL
+260 
-275 MLLAKVQQVS
+275 
-285 TVDWRLFCPNIFTSV
+285 T
-300 EPNGFGF
+300 
-307 LEADFSTHRIRRVAD
+307 
-322 GKRENLE
+322 
-329 SMTAVATEIYTNP
+329 
-342 PFQTVKGMASSMK
+342 
-355 EHLKKHFPN
+355 
-364 AKCDLCNAFILQCI
+364 
-378 DKIQTGG
+378 
-385 TIGLVTQSSWM
+385 
-396 YLDSFENLRRELIT
+396 
-410 NNTIESIADLGSG
+410 
-423 AFYDLSGEKANVAL
+423 
-437 VRVTKTPY
+437 
-445 ANACVK
+445 
-451 VLTLRDIPL
+451 
-460 KEKAA
+460 
-465 VLGKASDSVL
+465 
-475 LMQQTQLFGGEH
+475 
-487 MAFSLSQTTPN
+487 
-498 TVHAMPGKYGDYGI
+498 
-512 PMQGTSTGDAAR
+512 
-524 LIGYY
+524 
-529 WEHLNDPEWVPVS
+529 
-542 KGGSY
+542 
-547 SRWCGLN
+547 
-554 SYAMFAEL
+554 YAMFAEL

-604 LFDNREKLFQIDSRE
+604 LFDNREKLFQIDRRE

-764 APKPAPECRYFI
+764 APKLAPECRYFI

-838 LLNSKVFDFFVRLKM
+838 LFNSKVFDFFVRLKM

-872 AWNSMVTLHGVDY
+872 AWNSMV
-885 TALDAVRAL
+885 
-894 ERLLYRNEPDLCGLW
+894 
-909 DGVPEIKNADN
+909 
-920 YYKTAA
+920 
-926 DVREEID
+926 
-933 KIIFQMYGL
+933 IIIRHL
-942 TSAEEKMVRNSFKA
+942 TFTSKP

>member
-1 MGYISAQQAATKW
+1 MSNQIHIIQNAITTTISEIFRGDFRRICEVKKAVLHLEAIYFCHGTCYLLKRENMPIKDQLALYQRIELIPQSTTEFFENNRECIINNWPEESALAAKPEILYDALLASEFCVQPERVGYKIDKVSRDIAGAYYTSSDFSAQITYRALESYMDRKRRRAIDSDSFACCNEYENITFLDYSCGCGEFLLAVIQYFDNHVLGYSRKKLATQLRGVDVNPIALMITIARIVSAVEAEDDENLLREVAKNFIVGNPLLHSDKIAPLEVRFDNFALNRLYAETEGINCLELEQQNLVVLGNPPWEKLRFEERAFFRPVCPAISA
-14 GISKRRVQV
+14 ISQKNKR
-23 LCTEN
+23 EKE
-28 RIKNATRIGNMWV
+28 I
-41 VPEDALKPA
+41 
-50 DGRVQTHHTVESP
+50 
-63 TARAARTALK
+63 K
-73 KLTVN
+73 KLAVN
-78 AYQEINGKL
+78 WL
-87 NNPSTSKMV
+87 
-96 FVSLLATTIFC
+96 
-107 DIQNDESSNE
+107 
-117 KDDVFLMISSELLEI
+117 ELLEYYQLLQDDYASVK
-132 EFKES
+132 KEIPKHPLLKV
-137 SRRSFWEMFSSLVSD
+137 SLVG
-152 FEKYIYRYADYV
+152 E
-164 DDILSWAYQYVNKL
+164 
-178 SLDSGLESTQFFTEE
+178 
-193 YMIEYLTK
+193 
-201 GIPRTTTASSVYLDP
+201 
-216 ACGGGNFLSH
+216 
-226 ILNQLFVLRYRELDN
+226 LN
-241 PIACIENI
+241 
-249 FNALYGYELDP
+249 
-260 NLAAVASVNLKLKAL
+260 
-275 MLLAKVQQVS
+275 
-285 TVDWRLFCPNIFTSV
+285 T
-300 EPNGFGF
+300 
-307 LEADFSTHRIRRVAD
+307 
-322 GKRENLE
+322 
-329 SMTAVATEIYTNP
+329 
-342 PFQTVKGMASSMK
+342 
-355 EHLKKHFPN
+355 
-364 AKCDLCNAFILQCI
+364 
-378 DKIQTGG
+378 
-385 TIGLVTQSSWM
+385 
-396 YLDSFENLRRELIT
+396 
-410 NNTIESIADLGSG
+410 
-423 AFYDLSGEKANVAL
+423 
-437 VRVTKTPY
+437 
-445 ANACVK
+445 
-451 VLTLRDIPL
+451 
-460 KEKAA
+460 
-465 VLGKASDSVL
+465 
-475 LMQQTQLFGGEH
+475 
-487 MAFSLSQTTPN
+487 
-498 TVHAMPGKYGDYGI
+498 
-512 PMQGTSTGDAAR
+512 
-524 LIGYY
+524 
-529 WEHLNDPEWVPVS
+529 
-542 KGGSY
+542 
-547 SRWCGLN
+547 
-554 SYAMFAEL
+554 YAMFAEL

-764 APKPAPECRYFI
+764 TPKPAPECRYFI

-838 LLNSKVFDFFVRLKM
+838 LFNSKVFDFFVRLKM

>member
-1 MGYISAQQAATKW
+1 MSNQIHIIQNAITTTISEIFRGDFRRICEVKKAVLHLEAIYFCHGTCYLLKRENMPIKDQLALYQRIELIPQSTTEFFENNRECIINNWPEESALAAKPEILYDALLASEFCVQPERVGYKIDKVSRDIAGAYYTSSDFSAQITYRALESYMDRKRRRAIDSDSFACCNEYENITFLDYSCGCGEFLLAVIQYFDNHVLGYSRKKLATQLRGVDVNPIALMITIARIVSAVEAEDDENLLREVAKNFIVGNPLLHSDKIAPLEVRFDNFALNRLYAETEGINCLELEQQNLVVLGNPPWEKLRFEERAFFRPVCPAISA
-14 GISKRRVQV
+14 ISQKNKR
-23 LCTEN
+23 EKE
-28 RIKNATRIGNMWV
+28 I
-41 VPEDALKPA
+41 
-50 DGRVQTHHTVESP
+50 
-63 TARAARTALK
+63 K
-73 KLTVN
+73 KLAVN
-78 AYQEINGKL
+78 WL
-87 NNPSTSKMV
+87 
-96 FVSLLATTIFC
+96 
-107 DIQNDESSNE
+107 
-117 KDDVFLMISSELLEI
+117 ELLEYYQLLQDDYASVK
-132 EFKES
+132 KEIPKHPLLKV
-137 SRRSFWEMFSSLVSD
+137 SLVG
-152 FEKYIYRYADYV
+152 E
-164 DDILSWAYQYVNKL
+164 
-178 SLDSGLESTQFFTEE
+178 
-193 YMIEYLTK
+193 
-201 GIPRTTTASSVYLDP
+201 
-216 ACGGGNFLSH
+216 
-226 ILNQLFVLRYRELDN
+226 LN
-241 PIACIENI
+241 
-249 FNALYGYELDP
+249 
-260 NLAAVASVNLKLKAL
+260 
-275 MLLAKVQQVS
+275 
-285 TVDWRLFCPNIFTSV
+285 T
-300 EPNGFGF
+300 
-307 LEADFSTHRIRRVAD
+307 
-322 GKRENLE
+322 
-329 SMTAVATEIYTNP
+329 
-342 PFQTVKGMASSMK
+342 
-355 EHLKKHFPN
+355 
-364 AKCDLCNAFILQCI
+364 
-378 DKIQTGG
+378 
-385 TIGLVTQSSWM
+385 
-396 YLDSFENLRRELIT
+396 
-410 NNTIESIADLGSG
+410 
-423 AFYDLSGEKANVAL
+423 
-437 VRVTKTPY
+437 
-445 ANACVK
+445 
-451 VLTLRDIPL
+451 
-460 KEKAA
+460 
-465 VLGKASDSVL
+465 
-475 LMQQTQLFGGEH
+475 
-487 MAFSLSQTTPN
+487 
-498 TVHAMPGKYGDYGI
+498 
-512 PMQGTSTGDAAR
+512 
-524 LIGYY
+524 
-529 WEHLNDPEWVPVS
+529 
-542 KGGSY
+542 
-547 SRWCGLN
+547 
-554 SYAMFAEL
+554 YAMFAEL

-574 IIVKSALV
+574 IIAKSALV

-675 KEFSFLLRT
+675 KECSFLLRT
-684 HRSLSVFAKEFP
+684 HRSLSMFAKEFP

-838 LLNSKVFDFFVRLKM
+838 LFNSKVFDFFVRLKM

>member
-1 MGYISAQQAATKW
+1 MSNQIHIIQNAITTTISEIFRGDFRRICEVKKAVLHLEAIYFCHGTCYLLKRENMPIKDQLALYQRIELIPQSTTEFFENNRECIINNWPEESALAAKPEILYDALLASEFCVQPERVGYKIDKVSRDIAGAYYTSSDFSAQITYRALESYMDRKRRRAIDSDSFACCNEYENITFLDYSCGCGEFLLAVIQYFDNHVLGYSRKKLATQLRGVDVNPIALMITIARIVSAVEAEDDENLLREVAKNFIVGNPLLHRDKIAPLEVRFDNFALNRLYAETEGINCLELEQQNLVVLGNPPWEKLRFEERAFFRPVCPAISA
-14 GISKRRVQV
+14 ISQKNKR
-23 LCTEN
+23 EKE
-28 RIKNATRIGNMWV
+28 I
-41 VPEDALKPA
+41 
-50 DGRVQTHHTVESP
+50 
-63 TARAARTALK
+63 K
-73 KLTVN
+73 KLAVN
-78 AYQEINGKL
+78 WL
-87 NNPSTSKMV
+87 
-96 FVSLLATTIFC
+96 
-107 DIQNDESSNE
+107 
-117 KDDVFLMISSELLEI
+117 ELLEYYQLLQDDYASVK
-132 EFKES
+132 KEIPKHPLLKV
-137 SRRSFWEMFSSLVSD
+137 SLVG
-152 FEKYIYRYADYV
+152 E
-164 DDILSWAYQYVNKL
+164 
-178 SLDSGLESTQFFTEE
+178 
-193 YMIEYLTK
+193 
-201 GIPRTTTASSVYLDP
+201 
-216 ACGGGNFLSH
+216 
-226 ILNQLFVLRYRELDN
+226 LN
-241 PIACIENI
+241 
-249 FNALYGYELDP
+249 
-260 NLAAVASVNLKLKAL
+260 
-275 MLLAKVQQVS
+275 
-285 TVDWRLFCPNIFTSV
+285 T
-300 EPNGFGF
+300 
-307 LEADFSTHRIRRVAD
+307 
-322 GKRENLE
+322 
-329 SMTAVATEIYTNP
+329 
-342 PFQTVKGMASSMK
+342 
-355 EHLKKHFPN
+355 
-364 AKCDLCNAFILQCI
+364 
-378 DKIQTGG
+378 
-385 TIGLVTQSSWM
+385 
-396 YLDSFENLRRELIT
+396 
-410 NNTIESIADLGSG
+410 
-423 AFYDLSGEKANVAL
+423 
-437 VRVTKTPY
+437 
-445 ANACVK
+445 
-451 VLTLRDIPL
+451 
-460 KEKAA
+460 
-465 VLGKASDSVL
+465 
-475 LMQQTQLFGGEH
+475 
-487 MAFSLSQTTPN
+487 
-498 TVHAMPGKYGDYGI
+498 
-512 PMQGTSTGDAAR
+512 
-524 LIGYY
+524 
-529 WEHLNDPEWVPVS
+529 
-542 KGGSY
+542 
-547 SRWCGLN
+547 
-554 SYAMFAEL
+554 YAMFAEL

-574 IIVKSALV
+574 IIAKSALV

-838 LLNSKVFDFFVRLKM
+838 LFNSKVFDFFVRLKM

-942 TSAEEKMVRNSFKA
+942 TSAEEKMVRNSFKIQFTRDYTR

>member
-1 MGYISAQQAATKW
+1 MSNQIHIIQNAITTTISEIFRGDFRRICEVKKAVLHLEAIYFCHGTCYLLKRENMPIKDQLALYQRIELIPQSTTEFFENNRECIINNWPEESALAAKPEILYDALLASEFCVQPERVGYKIDKVSRDIAGAYYTSSDFSAQITYRALESYMDRKRRRAIDSDSFACCNEYENITFLDYSCGCGEFLLAVIQYFDNHVLGYSRKKLATQLRGVDVNPIALMITIARIVSAVEAEDDENLLREVAKNFIVGNPLLHSDKIAPLEVRFDNFALNRLYAETEGINCLELEQQNLVVLGNPPWEKLRFEERAFFRPVCPAISA
-14 GISKRRVQV
+14 ISQKNKR
-23 LCTEN
+23 EKE
-28 RIKNATRIGNMWV
+28 I
-41 VPEDALKPA
+41 
-50 DGRVQTHHTVESP
+50 
-63 TARAARTALK
+63 K
-73 KLTVN
+73 KLAVN
-78 AYQEINGKL
+78 WL
-87 NNPSTSKMV
+87 
-96 FVSLLATTIFC
+96 
-107 DIQNDESSNE
+107 
-117 KDDVFLMISSELLEI
+117 ELLEYYQLLQDDYASVK
-132 EFKES
+132 KEIPKHPLLKV
-137 SRRSFWEMFSSLVSD
+137 SLVG
-152 FEKYIYRYADYV
+152 E
-164 DDILSWAYQYVNKL
+164 
-178 SLDSGLESTQFFTEE
+178 
-193 YMIEYLTK
+193 
-201 GIPRTTTASSVYLDP
+201 
-216 ACGGGNFLSH
+216 
-226 ILNQLFVLRYRELDN
+226 LN
-241 PIACIENI
+241 
-249 FNALYGYELDP
+249 
-260 NLAAVASVNLKLKAL
+260 
-275 MLLAKVQQVS
+275 
-285 TVDWRLFCPNIFTSV
+285 T
-300 EPNGFGF
+300 
-307 LEADFSTHRIRRVAD
+307 
-322 GKRENLE
+322 
-329 SMTAVATEIYTNP
+329 
-342 PFQTVKGMASSMK
+342 
-355 EHLKKHFPN
+355 
-364 AKCDLCNAFILQCI
+364 
-378 DKIQTGG
+378 
-385 TIGLVTQSSWM
+385 
-396 YLDSFENLRRELIT
+396 
-410 NNTIESIADLGSG
+410 
-423 AFYDLSGEKANVAL
+423 
-437 VRVTKTPY
+437 
-445 ANACVK
+445 
-451 VLTLRDIPL
+451 
-460 KEKAA
+460 
-465 VLGKASDSVL
+465 
-475 LMQQTQLFGGEH
+475 
-487 MAFSLSQTTPN
+487 
-498 TVHAMPGKYGDYGI
+498 
-512 PMQGTSTGDAAR
+512 
-524 LIGYY
+524 
-529 WEHLNDPEWVPVS
+529 
-542 KGGSY
+542 
-547 SRWCGLN
+547 
-554 SYAMFAEL
+554 YAMFAEL

-709 AEHISTKSEKTRV
+709 AEYISTKSEKTRV

-764 APKPAPECRYFI
+764 APKLAPECRYFI

-838 LLNSKVFDFFVRLKM
+838 LFNSKVFDFFVRLKM

>member
-1 MGYISAQQAATKW
+1 MSNQIHIIQNAITTTISEIFRGDFRRICEVKKAVLHLEAIYFCHGTCYLLKRENMPIKDQLALYQRIELIPQSTTEFFENNRECIINNWPEESALAAKPEILYDALLASEFCVQPERVGYKIDKVSRDIAGAYYTSSDFSAQITYRALESYMDRKRRRAIDSDSFACCNEYENITFLDYSCGCGEFLLAVIQYFDNHVLGYSRKKLATQLRGVDVNPIALMITIARIVSAVEAEDDENLLREVAKNFIVGNPLLHSDKIAPLEVRFDNFALNRLYAETEGINCLELEQQNLVVLGNPPWEKLRFEERAFFRPVCPAISA
-14 GISKRRVQV
+14 ISQKNKR
-23 LCTEN
+23 EKE
-28 RIKNATRIGNMWV
+28 I
-41 VPEDALKPA
+41 
-50 DGRVQTHHTVESP
+50 
-63 TARAARTALK
+63 K
-73 KLTVN
+73 KLAAN
-78 AYQEINGKL
+78 WL
-87 NNPSTSKMV
+87 
-96 FVSLLATTIFC
+96 
-107 DIQNDESSNE
+107 
-117 KDDVFLMISSELLEI
+117 ELLEYYQLLQDDYAWVK
-132 EFKES
+132 KEIPKHPLLKV
-137 SRRSFWEMFSSLVSD
+137 SLVG
-152 FEKYIYRYADYV
+152 E
-164 DDILSWAYQYVNKL
+164 
-178 SLDSGLESTQFFTEE
+178 
-193 YMIEYLTK
+193 
-201 GIPRTTTASSVYLDP
+201 
-216 ACGGGNFLSH
+216 
-226 ILNQLFVLRYRELDN
+226 LN
-241 PIACIENI
+241 
-249 FNALYGYELDP
+249 
-260 NLAAVASVNLKLKAL
+260 
-275 MLLAKVQQVS
+275 
-285 TVDWRLFCPNIFTSV
+285 T
-300 EPNGFGF
+300 
-307 LEADFSTHRIRRVAD
+307 
-322 GKRENLE
+322 
-329 SMTAVATEIYTNP
+329 
-342 PFQTVKGMASSMK
+342 
-355 EHLKKHFPN
+355 
-364 AKCDLCNAFILQCI
+364 
-378 DKIQTGG
+378 
-385 TIGLVTQSSWM
+385 
-396 YLDSFENLRRELIT
+396 
-410 NNTIESIADLGSG
+410 
-423 AFYDLSGEKANVAL
+423 
-437 VRVTKTPY
+437 
-445 ANACVK
+445 
-451 VLTLRDIPL
+451 
-460 KEKAA
+460 
-465 VLGKASDSVL
+465 
-475 LMQQTQLFGGEH
+475 
-487 MAFSLSQTTPN
+487 
-498 TVHAMPGKYGDYGI
+498 
-512 PMQGTSTGDAAR
+512 
-524 LIGYY
+524 
-529 WEHLNDPEWVPVS
+529 
-542 KGGSY
+542 
-547 SRWCGLN
+547 
-554 SYAMFAEL
+554 YAMFAEL
-562 ASRLTEKDGFAA
+562 ASRLTEKGGFAA

-597 GSLSEVF
+597 RSLSEVF

-702 LVHLTAH
+702 LLHLTAH

-838 LLNSKVFDFFVRLKM
+838 LFNSKVFDFFVRLKM

>member
-152 FEKYIYRYADYV
+152 FEKYIYHYADYV

-378 DKIQTGG
+378 DKIHTGG

-498 TVHAMPGKYGDYGI
+498 TVHAMPGKYGD
-512 PMQGTSTGDAAR
+512 
-524 LIGYY
+524 
-529 WEHLNDPEWVPVS
+529 
-542 KGGSY
+542 
-547 SRWCGLN
+547 
-554 SYAMFAEL
+554 
-562 ASRLTEKDGFAA
+562 A
-574 IIVKSALV
+574 I
-582 TSTCYSSCFR
+582 
-592 HFVNQ
+592 
-597 GSLSEVF
+597 
-604 LFDNREKLFQIDSRE
+604 
-619 KFCVLFFGGEHA
+619 
-631 GGIKVHYGLTK
+631 
-642 QEQILSSVP
+642 
-651 INVTSEEL
+651 
-659 ELINPET
+659 
-666 GLLPNVADS
+666 
-675 KEFSFLLRT
+675 FS
-684 HRSLSVFAKEFP
+684 
-696 KCHFGR
+696 G
-702 LVHLTAH
+702 
-709 AEHISTKSEKTRV
+709 
-722 PIYEG
+722 
-727 KFIEQYDN
+727 
-735 RFSTFAGM
+735 
-743 SADERY
+743 
-749 QAKASARRQPGDSFV
+749 
-764 APKPAPECRYFI
+764 
-776 DKKFWESF
+776 
-784 LDRYDQPYSLCWR
+784 
-797 SLTSPTNQRT
+797 
-807 MIASIIPSMPTCQS
+807 
-821 VQLLQTTPVE
+821 
-831 DLLMILA
+831 
-838 LLNSKVFDFFVRLKM
+838 
-853 GGIDLTQ
+853 
-860 SVVRQIPVPFRE
+860 
-872 AWNSMVTLHGVDY
+872 
-885 TALDAVRAL
+885 
-894 ERLLYRNEPDLCGLW
+894 
-909 DGVPEIKNADN
+909 
-920 YYKTAA
+920 
-926 DVREEID
+926 
-933 KIIFQMYGL
+933 
-942 TSAEEKMVRNSFKA
+942 

>member
-1 MGYISAQQAATKW
+1 MSNQIHIIQNAITTTISEIFRGDFRRICEVKKAVLHLEAIYFCHGTCYLLKRENMPIKDQLALYQRIELIPQSTTEFFENNRECIINNWPEESALAAKPEILYDALLASEFCVQPERVGYKIDKVSRDIAGAYYTSSDFSAQITYRALESYMDRKRRRAIDSDSFACCNEYENITFLDYSCGCGEFLLAVIQYFDNHVLGYSRKKLATQLRGVDVNPIALMITIARIVSAVEAEDDENLLREVAKNFIVGNPLLHSDKIAPLEVRFDNFALNRLYAETEGINCLELEQQNLVVLGNPPWEKLRFEERAFFRPVCPAISA
-14 GISKRRVQV
+14 ISQKNKR
-23 LCTEN
+23 EKE
-28 RIKNATRIGNMWV
+28 I
-41 VPEDALKPA
+41 
-50 DGRVQTHHTVESP
+50 
-63 TARAARTALK
+63 K
-73 KLTVN
+73 KLAVN
-78 AYQEINGKL
+78 WL
-87 NNPSTSKMV
+87 
-96 FVSLLATTIFC
+96 
-107 DIQNDESSNE
+107 
-117 KDDVFLMISSELLEI
+117 ELLEYYQLLQDDYASVK
-132 EFKES
+132 KEIPKHPLLKV
-137 SRRSFWEMFSSLVSD
+137 SLVG
-152 FEKYIYRYADYV
+152 E
-164 DDILSWAYQYVNKL
+164 
-178 SLDSGLESTQFFTEE
+178 
-193 YMIEYLTK
+193 
-201 GIPRTTTASSVYLDP
+201 
-216 ACGGGNFLSH
+216 
-226 ILNQLFVLRYRELDN
+226 LN
-241 PIACIENI
+241 
-249 FNALYGYELDP
+249 
-260 NLAAVASVNLKLKAL
+260 
-275 MLLAKVQQVS
+275 
-285 TVDWRLFCPNIFTSV
+285 T
-300 EPNGFGF
+300 
-307 LEADFSTHRIRRVAD
+307 
-322 GKRENLE
+322 
-329 SMTAVATEIYTNP
+329 
-342 PFQTVKGMASSMK
+342 
-355 EHLKKHFPN
+355 
-364 AKCDLCNAFILQCI
+364 
-378 DKIQTGG
+378 
-385 TIGLVTQSSWM
+385 
-396 YLDSFENLRRELIT
+396 
-410 NNTIESIADLGSG
+410 
-423 AFYDLSGEKANVAL
+423 
-437 VRVTKTPY
+437 
-445 ANACVK
+445 
-451 VLTLRDIPL
+451 
-460 KEKAA
+460 
-465 VLGKASDSVL
+465 
-475 LMQQTQLFGGEH
+475 
-487 MAFSLSQTTPN
+487 
-498 TVHAMPGKYGDYGI
+498 
-512 PMQGTSTGDAAR
+512 
-524 LIGYY
+524 
-529 WEHLNDPEWVPVS
+529 
-542 KGGSY
+542 
-547 SRWCGLN
+547 
-554 SYAMFAEL
+554 YAMFAEL

-838 LLNSKVFDFFVRLKM
+838 LFNSKVFDFFVRLKM

-909 DGVPEIKNADN
+909 DGVPEIKNANN

-933 KIIFQMYGL
+933 KIIFRMYGL

>member
-1 MGYISAQQAATKW
+1 MSNQIHIIQNAITTTISEIFRGDFRRICEVKKAVLHLEAIYFCHGTCYLLKRENMPIKDQLALYQRIELIPQSTTEFFENNRECIINNWPEESALAAKPEILYDALLASEFCVQPERVGYKIDKVSRDIAGAYYTSSDFSAQITYRALESYMDRKRRLAIDSDSFACCNEYENIAFLDYSCGCGEFLLAVIQYFDNHVLGYSRKKLATQLRGVDVNPIALMITIARIVSAVEAEDDENLLREVAKNFIVGNPLLHSDKIAPLEVRFDNFALNRLYAETEGINCLELEQQNLVVLGNPPWEKLRFEERAFFRPVCPAISA
-14 GISKRRVQV
+14 ISQKNKR
-23 LCTEN
+23 EKE
-28 RIKNATRIGNMWV
+28 I
-41 VPEDALKPA
+41 
-50 DGRVQTHHTVESP
+50 
-63 TARAARTALK
+63 K
-73 KLTVN
+73 KLAVN
-78 AYQEINGKL
+78 WL
-87 NNPSTSKMV
+87 
-96 FVSLLATTIFC
+96 
-107 DIQNDESSNE
+107 
-117 KDDVFLMISSELLEI
+117 ELLEYYQLLQDDYASVK
-132 EFKES
+132 KEIPKHPLLKV
-137 SRRSFWEMFSSLVSD
+137 SLVG
-152 FEKYIYRYADYV
+152 E
-164 DDILSWAYQYVNKL
+164 
-178 SLDSGLESTQFFTEE
+178 
-193 YMIEYLTK
+193 
-201 GIPRTTTASSVYLDP
+201 
-216 ACGGGNFLSH
+216 
-226 ILNQLFVLRYRELDN
+226 LN
-241 PIACIENI
+241 
-249 FNALYGYELDP
+249 
-260 NLAAVASVNLKLKAL
+260 
-275 MLLAKVQQVS
+275 
-285 TVDWRLFCPNIFTSV
+285 T
-300 EPNGFGF
+300 
-307 LEADFSTHRIRRVAD
+307 
-322 GKRENLE
+322 
-329 SMTAVATEIYTNP
+329 
-342 PFQTVKGMASSMK
+342 
-355 EHLKKHFPN
+355 
-364 AKCDLCNAFILQCI
+364 
-378 DKIQTGG
+378 
-385 TIGLVTQSSWM
+385 
-396 YLDSFENLRRELIT
+396 
-410 NNTIESIADLGSG
+410 
-423 AFYDLSGEKANVAL
+423 
-437 VRVTKTPY
+437 
-445 ANACVK
+445 
-451 VLTLRDIPL
+451 
-460 KEKAA
+460 
-465 VLGKASDSVL
+465 
-475 LMQQTQLFGGEH
+475 
-487 MAFSLSQTTPN
+487 
-498 TVHAMPGKYGDYGI
+498 
-512 PMQGTSTGDAAR
+512 
-524 LIGYY
+524 
-529 WEHLNDPEWVPVS
+529 
-542 KGGSY
+542 
-547 SRWCGLN
+547 
-554 SYAMFAEL
+554 YAMFAEL

-838 LLNSKVFDFFVRLKM
+838 LFNSKVFDFFVRLKM

-942 TSAEEKMVRNSFKA
+942 TSAEEKMVLNSFKA

>member
-1 MGYISAQQAATKW
+1 MSNQIHIIQNAITTTISEIFRGDFRRICEVKKAVLHLEAIYFCHGTCYLLKRENMPIKDQLALYQRIELIPQSTTEFFENNRECIINNWPEESALAAKPEILYDALLASEFCVQPERVGYKIDKVSRDIAGAYYTSSDFSAQITYRALESYMDRKRRRAIDSDSFACCNEYENITFLDYSCGCGEFLLAVIQYFDNHVLGYSRKKLATQLRGVDVNPIALMITIARIVSAVEAEDDENLLREVAKNFIVGNPLLHSDKIAPLEVRFDNFALNRLYAETEGINCLELEQQNLVVLGNPPWEKLRFEERAFFRPVCPAISA
-14 GISKRRVQV
+14 ISQKNKR
-23 LCTEN
+23 EKE
-28 RIKNATRIGNMWV
+28 I
-41 VPEDALKPA
+41 
-50 DGRVQTHHTVESP
+50 
-63 TARAARTALK
+63 K
-73 KLTVN
+73 KLAVN
-78 AYQEINGKL
+78 WL
-87 NNPSTSKMV
+87 
-96 FVSLLATTIFC
+96 
-107 DIQNDESSNE
+107 
-117 KDDVFLMISSELLEI
+117 ELLEYYQLLQDDYASVK
-132 EFKES
+132 KEIPKHPLLKV
-137 SRRSFWEMFSSLVSD
+137 SLVG
-152 FEKYIYRYADYV
+152 E
-164 DDILSWAYQYVNKL
+164 
-178 SLDSGLESTQFFTEE
+178 
-193 YMIEYLTK
+193 
-201 GIPRTTTASSVYLDP
+201 
-216 ACGGGNFLSH
+216 
-226 ILNQLFVLRYRELDN
+226 LN
-241 PIACIENI
+241 
-249 FNALYGYELDP
+249 
-260 NLAAVASVNLKLKAL
+260 
-275 MLLAKVQQVS
+275 
-285 TVDWRLFCPNIFTSV
+285 T
-300 EPNGFGF
+300 
-307 LEADFSTHRIRRVAD
+307 
-322 GKRENLE
+322 
-329 SMTAVATEIYTNP
+329 
-342 PFQTVKGMASSMK
+342 
-355 EHLKKHFPN
+355 
-364 AKCDLCNAFILQCI
+364 
-378 DKIQTGG
+378 
-385 TIGLVTQSSWM
+385 
-396 YLDSFENLRRELIT
+396 
-410 NNTIESIADLGSG
+410 
-423 AFYDLSGEKANVAL
+423 
-437 VRVTKTPY
+437 
-445 ANACVK
+445 
-451 VLTLRDIPL
+451 
-460 KEKAA
+460 
-465 VLGKASDSVL
+465 
-475 LMQQTQLFGGEH
+475 
-487 MAFSLSQTTPN
+487 
-498 TVHAMPGKYGDYGI
+498 
-512 PMQGTSTGDAAR
+512 
-524 LIGYY
+524 
-529 WEHLNDPEWVPVS
+529 
-542 KGGSY
+542 
-547 SRWCGLN
+547 
-554 SYAMFAEL
+554 YAMFAEL

-838 LLNSKVFDFFVRLKM
+838 LFNSKVFDFFVRLKM

-933 KIIFQMYGL
+933 KIIFQMFHIMIL
-942 TSAEEKMVRNSFKA
+942 HKLFKIIWI

>member
-1 MGYISAQQAATKW
+1 MSNQIHIIQNAITTTISEIFRGDFRRICEVKKAVLHLEAIYFCHGTCYLLKRENMPIKDQLALYQRIELIPQSTTEFFENNRECIINNWPEESALAAKPEILYDALLASEFCVQPERVGYKIDKVSRDIAGAYYTSSDFSAQITYRALESYMDRKRRRAIDSDSFACCNEYENITFLDYSCGCGEFLLAVIQYFDNHVLGYSRKKLATQLRGVDVNPIALMITIARIVSAVEAEDDENLLREVAKNFIVGNPLLHSDKIAPLEVRFDNFALNRLYAETEGINCLELEQQNLVVLGNPPWEKLRFEERTFFRPVCPAISA
-14 GISKRRVQV
+14 ISQKNKR
-23 LCTEN
+23 EKE
-28 RIKNATRIGNMWV
+28 I
-41 VPEDALKPA
+41 
-50 DGRVQTHHTVESP
+50 
-63 TARAARTALK
+63 K
-73 KLTVN
+73 KLAVN
-78 AYQEINGKL
+78 WL
-87 NNPSTSKMV
+87 
-96 FVSLLATTIFC
+96 
-107 DIQNDESSNE
+107 
-117 KDDVFLMISSELLEI
+117 ELLEYYQLLQDDYASVK
-132 EFKES
+132 KEIPKHPLLKV
-137 SRRSFWEMFSSLVSD
+137 SLVG
-152 FEKYIYRYADYV
+152 E
-164 DDILSWAYQYVNKL
+164 
-178 SLDSGLESTQFFTEE
+178 
-193 YMIEYLTK
+193 
-201 GIPRTTTASSVYLDP
+201 
-216 ACGGGNFLSH
+216 
-226 ILNQLFVLRYRELDN
+226 LN
-241 PIACIENI
+241 
-249 FNALYGYELDP
+249 
-260 NLAAVASVNLKLKAL
+260 
-275 MLLAKVQQVS
+275 
-285 TVDWRLFCPNIFTSV
+285 T
-300 EPNGFGF
+300 
-307 LEADFSTHRIRRVAD
+307 
-322 GKRENLE
+322 
-329 SMTAVATEIYTNP
+329 
-342 PFQTVKGMASSMK
+342 
-355 EHLKKHFPN
+355 
-364 AKCDLCNAFILQCI
+364 
-378 DKIQTGG
+378 
-385 TIGLVTQSSWM
+385 
-396 YLDSFENLRRELIT
+396 
-410 NNTIESIADLGSG
+410 
-423 AFYDLSGEKANVAL
+423 
-437 VRVTKTPY
+437 
-445 ANACVK
+445 
-451 VLTLRDIPL
+451 
-460 KEKAA
+460 
-465 VLGKASDSVL
+465 
-475 LMQQTQLFGGEH
+475 
-487 MAFSLSQTTPN
+487 
-498 TVHAMPGKYGDYGI
+498 
-512 PMQGTSTGDAAR
+512 
-524 LIGYY
+524 
-529 WEHLNDPEWVPVS
+529 
-542 KGGSY
+542 
-547 SRWCGLN
+547 
-554 SYAMFAEL
+554 YAMFAEL

-597 GSLSEVF
+597 GLLSEVF

-838 LLNSKVFDFFVRLKM
+838 LFNSKVFDFFVRLKM

>member
-1 MGYISAQQAATKW
+1 MSNQIHIIQNAITTTISEIFRGDFRRICEVKKAVLHLEAIYFCHGTCYLLKRENMPIKDQLALYQRIELIPQSTTEFFENNRECIINNWPEESALAAKPEILYDALLASEFCVQPERVGYKIDKVSRDIAGAYYTSSDFSAQITYRALESYMDRKRRRAIDSDSFACCNEYENITFLDYSCGCGEFLLAVIQYFDNHVLGYSRKKLATQLRGVDVNPIALMITIARIVSAVEAEDDENLLREVAKNFIVGNPLLHSDKIAPLEVRFDNFALNRLYAETEGINCLELEQQNLVVLGNPPWEKLRFEERAFFRPVCPAISA
-14 GISKRRVQV
+14 ISQKNKR
-23 LCTEN
+23 EKE
-28 RIKNATRIGNMWV
+28 I
-41 VPEDALKPA
+41 
-50 DGRVQTHHTVESP
+50 
-63 TARAARTALK
+63 K
-73 KLTVN
+73 KLAVN
-78 AYQEINGKL
+78 WL
-87 NNPSTSKMV
+87 
-96 FVSLLATTIFC
+96 
-107 DIQNDESSNE
+107 
-117 KDDVFLMISSELLEI
+117 ELLEYYQLLQDDYASVK
-132 EFKES
+132 KEIPKHPLLKV
-137 SRRSFWEMFSSLVSD
+137 SLVG
-152 FEKYIYRYADYV
+152 E
-164 DDILSWAYQYVNKL
+164 
-178 SLDSGLESTQFFTEE
+178 
-193 YMIEYLTK
+193 
-201 GIPRTTTASSVYLDP
+201 
-216 ACGGGNFLSH
+216 
-226 ILNQLFVLRYRELDN
+226 LN
-241 PIACIENI
+241 
-249 FNALYGYELDP
+249 
-260 NLAAVASVNLKLKAL
+260 
-275 MLLAKVQQVS
+275 
-285 TVDWRLFCPNIFTSV
+285 T
-300 EPNGFGF
+300 
-307 LEADFSTHRIRRVAD
+307 
-322 GKRENLE
+322 
-329 SMTAVATEIYTNP
+329 
-342 PFQTVKGMASSMK
+342 
-355 EHLKKHFPN
+355 
-364 AKCDLCNAFILQCI
+364 
-378 DKIQTGG
+378 
-385 TIGLVTQSSWM
+385 
-396 YLDSFENLRRELIT
+396 
-410 NNTIESIADLGSG
+410 
-423 AFYDLSGEKANVAL
+423 
-437 VRVTKTPY
+437 
-445 ANACVK
+445 
-451 VLTLRDIPL
+451 
-460 KEKAA
+460 
-465 VLGKASDSVL
+465 
-475 LMQQTQLFGGEH
+475 
-487 MAFSLSQTTPN
+487 
-498 TVHAMPGKYGDYGI
+498 
-512 PMQGTSTGDAAR
+512 
-524 LIGYY
+524 
-529 WEHLNDPEWVPVS
+529 
-542 KGGSY
+542 
-547 SRWCGLN
+547 
-554 SYAMFAEL
+554 YAMFAEL

-764 APKPAPECRYFI
+764 APKLAPECRYFI

-838 LLNSKVFDFFVRLKM
+838 LFNSKVFDFFVRLKM

-942 TSAEEKMVRNSFKA
+942 TSAEEKMVRNSFTRSFSLPALTVMCWGSMTI

>member
-1 MGYISAQQAATKW
+1 MSNQIHIIQNAITTTISEIFRGDFRRICEVKKAVLHLEAIYFCHGTCYLLKRENMPIKDQLALYQRIELIPQSTTEFFENNRECIINNWPEESALAAKPEILYDALLASEFCVQPERVGYKIDKVSRDIAGAYYTSSDFSAQITYRALESYMDRKRRRAIDSDSFACCNEYENITFLDYSCGCGEFLLAVIQYFDNHVLGYSRKKLATQLRGVDVNPIALMITIARIVSAVEAEDDENLLREVAKNFIVGNPLLHSDKIAPLEVRFDNFALNRLYAETEGINCLELEQQNLVVLGNPPWEKLRFEERAFFRPVCPAISA
-14 GISKRRVQV
+14 ISQKNKR
-23 LCTEN
+23 EKE
-28 RIKNATRIGNMWV
+28 I
-41 VPEDALKPA
+41 
-50 DGRVQTHHTVESP
+50 
-63 TARAARTALK
+63 K
-73 KLTVN
+73 KLAVN
-78 AYQEINGKL
+78 WL
-87 NNPSTSKMV
+87 
-96 FVSLLATTIFC
+96 
-107 DIQNDESSNE
+107 
-117 KDDVFLMISSELLEI
+117 ELLEYYQLLQDDYASVK
-132 EFKES
+132 KEIPKHPLLKV
-137 SRRSFWEMFSSLVSD
+137 SLVG
-152 FEKYIYRYADYV
+152 ELNTYA
-164 DDILSWAYQYVNKL
+164 
-178 SLDSGLESTQFFTEE
+178 T
-193 YMIEYLTK
+193 
-201 GIPRTTTASSVYLDP
+201 
-216 ACGGGNFLSH
+216 
-226 ILNQLFVLRYRELDN
+226 
-241 PIACIENI
+241 
-249 FNALYGYELDP
+249 
-260 NLAAVASVNLKLKAL
+260 
-275 MLLAKVQQVS
+275 
-285 TVDWRLFCPNIFTSV
+285 
-300 EPNGFGF
+300 
-307 LEADFSTHRIRRVAD
+307 
-322 GKRENLE
+322 
-329 SMTAVATEIYTNP
+329 
-342 PFQTVKGMASSMK
+342 
-355 EHLKKHFPN
+355 
-364 AKCDLCNAFILQCI
+364 
-378 DKIQTGG
+378 
-385 TIGLVTQSSWM
+385 
-396 YLDSFENLRRELIT
+396 
-410 NNTIESIADLGSG
+410 
-423 AFYDLSGEKANVAL
+423 
-437 VRVTKTPY
+437 
-445 ANACVK
+445 
-451 VLTLRDIPL
+451 
-460 KEKAA
+460 
-465 VLGKASDSVL
+465 
-475 LMQQTQLFGGEH
+475 
-487 MAFSLSQTTPN
+487 
-498 TVHAMPGKYGDYGI
+498 
-512 PMQGTSTGDAAR
+512 
-524 LIGYY
+524 
-529 WEHLNDPEWVPVS
+529 
-542 KGGSY
+542 
-547 SRWCGLN
+547 
-554 SYAMFAEL
+554 FAEL

-838 LLNSKVFDFFVRLKM
+838 LFNSKVFDFFVRLKM

>member
-1 MGYISAQQAATKW
+1 MSNQIHIIQNAITTTISEIFRGDFRRICEVKKAVLHLEAIYFCHGTCYLLKRENMPIKDQLALYQRIELIPQSTTEFFENNRECIINNWPEESALAAKPEILYDALLASEFCVQPERVGYKIDKVSRDIAGAYYTSSDFSAQITYRALESYMDRKRRRAIDSDSFACCNEYENITFLDYSCGCGEFLLAVIQYFDNHVLGYSRKKLATQLRGVDVNPIALMITIARIVSAVEAEDDENLLREVAKNFIVGNPLLHSDKIAPLEVRFDNFALNRLYAETEGINCLELEQQNLVVLGNPPWEKLRFEERAFFRPVCPAISA
-14 GISKRRVQV
+14 ISQKNKR
-23 LCTEN
+23 EKE
-28 RIKNATRIGNMWV
+28 I
-41 VPEDALKPA
+41 
-50 DGRVQTHHTVESP
+50 
-63 TARAARTALK
+63 K
-73 KLTVN
+73 KLAVN
-78 AYQEINGKL
+78 WL
-87 NNPSTSKMV
+87 
-96 FVSLLATTIFC
+96 
-107 DIQNDESSNE
+107 
-117 KDDVFLMISSELLEI
+117 ELLEYYQLLQDDYASVK
-132 EFKES
+132 KEIPKHPLLKV
-137 SRRSFWEMFSSLVSD
+137 SLVG
-152 FEKYIYRYADYV
+152 E
-164 DDILSWAYQYVNKL
+164 
-178 SLDSGLESTQFFTEE
+178 
-193 YMIEYLTK
+193 
-201 GIPRTTTASSVYLDP
+201 
-216 ACGGGNFLSH
+216 
-226 ILNQLFVLRYRELDN
+226 LN
-241 PIACIENI
+241 
-249 FNALYGYELDP
+249 
-260 NLAAVASVNLKLKAL
+260 
-275 MLLAKVQQVS
+275 
-285 TVDWRLFCPNIFTSV
+285 T
-300 EPNGFGF
+300 
-307 LEADFSTHRIRRVAD
+307 
-322 GKRENLE
+322 
-329 SMTAVATEIYTNP
+329 
-342 PFQTVKGMASSMK
+342 
-355 EHLKKHFPN
+355 
-364 AKCDLCNAFILQCI
+364 
-378 DKIQTGG
+378 
-385 TIGLVTQSSWM
+385 
-396 YLDSFENLRRELIT
+396 
-410 NNTIESIADLGSG
+410 
-423 AFYDLSGEKANVAL
+423 
-437 VRVTKTPY
+437 
-445 ANACVK
+445 
-451 VLTLRDIPL
+451 
-460 KEKAA
+460 
-465 VLGKASDSVL
+465 
-475 LMQQTQLFGGEH
+475 
-487 MAFSLSQTTPN
+487 
-498 TVHAMPGKYGDYGI
+498 
-512 PMQGTSTGDAAR
+512 
-524 LIGYY
+524 
-529 WEHLNDPEWVPVS
+529 
-542 KGGSY
+542 
-547 SRWCGLN
+547 
-554 SYAMFAEL
+554 YAMFAEL

-838 LLNSKVFDFFVRLKM
+838 LFNSKVFDFFVRLKM

-885 TALDAVRAL
+885 TALDAVTAL

>member
-1 MGYISAQQAATKW
+1 MSNQMHIIQNAITTTISEIFRGDFRRICEVKKAVLHLEAIYFCHGTCYLLKRENMPIKDQLALYQRIELIPQSTTEFFENNRECIINNWPEESALAAKPEILYDALLASEFCVQPERVGYKIDKVSRDIAGAYYTSSDFSAQITYRALESYMDRKRRRAIDSDSFACCNEYENITFLDYSCGCGEFLLAVIQYFDNHVLGYSRKKLATQLRGVDVNPIALMITIARIVSAVEAEDDENLLREVAKNFIVGNPLLHSDKIAPLEVRFDNFALNRLYAETEGINCLELEQQNLVVLGNPPWEKLRFEERAFFRPVCPAISA
-14 GISKRRVQV
+14 ISQKNKR
-23 LCTEN
+23 EKE
-28 RIKNATRIGNMWV
+28 I
-41 VPEDALKPA
+41 
-50 DGRVQTHHTVESP
+50 
-63 TARAARTALK
+63 K
-73 KLTVN
+73 KLAVN
-78 AYQEINGKL
+78 WL
-87 NNPSTSKMV
+87 
-96 FVSLLATTIFC
+96 
-107 DIQNDESSNE
+107 
-117 KDDVFLMISSELLEI
+117 ELLEYYQLLQDDYASVK
-132 EFKES
+132 KEIPKHPLLKV
-137 SRRSFWEMFSSLVSD
+137 SLVG
-152 FEKYIYRYADYV
+152 E
-164 DDILSWAYQYVNKL
+164 
-178 SLDSGLESTQFFTEE
+178 
-193 YMIEYLTK
+193 
-201 GIPRTTTASSVYLDP
+201 
-216 ACGGGNFLSH
+216 
-226 ILNQLFVLRYRELDN
+226 LN
-241 PIACIENI
+241 
-249 FNALYGYELDP
+249 
-260 NLAAVASVNLKLKAL
+260 
-275 MLLAKVQQVS
+275 
-285 TVDWRLFCPNIFTSV
+285 T
-300 EPNGFGF
+300 
-307 LEADFSTHRIRRVAD
+307 
-322 GKRENLE
+322 
-329 SMTAVATEIYTNP
+329 
-342 PFQTVKGMASSMK
+342 
-355 EHLKKHFPN
+355 
-364 AKCDLCNAFILQCI
+364 
-378 DKIQTGG
+378 
-385 TIGLVTQSSWM
+385 
-396 YLDSFENLRRELIT
+396 
-410 NNTIESIADLGSG
+410 
-423 AFYDLSGEKANVAL
+423 
-437 VRVTKTPY
+437 
-445 ANACVK
+445 
-451 VLTLRDIPL
+451 
-460 KEKAA
+460 
-465 VLGKASDSVL
+465 
-475 LMQQTQLFGGEH
+475 
-487 MAFSLSQTTPN
+487 
-498 TVHAMPGKYGDYGI
+498 
-512 PMQGTSTGDAAR
+512 
-524 LIGYY
+524 
-529 WEHLNDPEWVPVS
+529 
-542 KGGSY
+542 
-547 SRWCGLN
+547 
-554 SYAMFAEL
+554 YAMFAEL

-838 LLNSKVFDFFVRLKM
+838 LFNSKVFDFFVRLKM

>member
-1 MGYISAQQAATKW
+1 MSNQIHIIQNAITTTISEIFRGDFRRICEVKKAVLHLEAIYFCHGTCYLLKRENMPIKDQLALYQRIELIPQSTTEFFENNRECIINNWPEESALAAKPEILYDALLASEFCVQPERVGYKIDKVSRDIAGAYYTSSDFSAQITYRALESYMDRKRRRAIDSDSFACCNEYENITFLDYSCGCGEFLLAVIQYFDNHVLGYSRKKLATQLRGVDVNPIALMITIARIVSAVEAEDDENLLREVAKNFIVGNPLLHSDKIAPLEVRFDNFALNRLYAETEGINCLELEQQNLVVLGNPPWEKLRFEERAFFRPVCPAISA
-14 GISKRRVQV
+14 ISQKNKR
-23 LCTEN
+23 EKE
-28 RIKNATRIGNMWV
+28 I
-41 VPEDALKPA
+41 
-50 DGRVQTHHTVESP
+50 
-63 TARAARTALK
+63 K
-73 KLTVN
+73 KLAVN
-78 AYQEINGKL
+78 WL
-87 NNPSTSKMV
+87 
-96 FVSLLATTIFC
+96 
-107 DIQNDESSNE
+107 
-117 KDDVFLMISSELLEI
+117 ELLEYYQLLQDDYASVK
-132 EFKES
+132 KEIPKHPLLKV
-137 SRRSFWEMFSSLVSD
+137 SLVG
-152 FEKYIYRYADYV
+152 E
-164 DDILSWAYQYVNKL
+164 
-178 SLDSGLESTQFFTEE
+178 
-193 YMIEYLTK
+193 
-201 GIPRTTTASSVYLDP
+201 
-216 ACGGGNFLSH
+216 
-226 ILNQLFVLRYRELDN
+226 LN
-241 PIACIENI
+241 
-249 FNALYGYELDP
+249 
-260 NLAAVASVNLKLKAL
+260 
-275 MLLAKVQQVS
+275 
-285 TVDWRLFCPNIFTSV
+285 T
-300 EPNGFGF
+300 
-307 LEADFSTHRIRRVAD
+307 
-322 GKRENLE
+322 
-329 SMTAVATEIYTNP
+329 
-342 PFQTVKGMASSMK
+342 
-355 EHLKKHFPN
+355 
-364 AKCDLCNAFILQCI
+364 
-378 DKIQTGG
+378 
-385 TIGLVTQSSWM
+385 
-396 YLDSFENLRRELIT
+396 
-410 NNTIESIADLGSG
+410 
-423 AFYDLSGEKANVAL
+423 
-437 VRVTKTPY
+437 
-445 ANACVK
+445 
-451 VLTLRDIPL
+451 
-460 KEKAA
+460 
-465 VLGKASDSVL
+465 
-475 LMQQTQLFGGEH
+475 
-487 MAFSLSQTTPN
+487 
-498 TVHAMPGKYGDYGI
+498 
-512 PMQGTSTGDAAR
+512 
-524 LIGYY
+524 
-529 WEHLNDPEWVPVS
+529 
-542 KGGSY
+542 
-547 SRWCGLN
+547 
-554 SYAMFAEL
+554 YAMFAEL

-574 IIVKSALV
+574 IIAKSALV

-764 APKPAPECRYFI
+764 VPKPAPECRYFI

-838 LLNSKVFDFFVRLKM
+838 LFNSKVFDFFVRLKM

>member
-1 MGYISAQQAATKW
+1 MSNQIHIIQNAITTTISEIFRGDFRRICEVKKAVLHLEAIYFCHGTCYLLKRENMPIKDQLALYQRIELIPQSTTEFFENNRECIINNWPEESALAAKPEILYDALLASEFCVQPERVGYKIDKVSRDIAGAYYTSSDFSAQITYRALE
-14 GISKRRVQV
+14 SYMDRKRRRAIDSDSFACCNEYENITFLDYSCGCGEFLLAVIQYFDNHV
-23 LCTEN
+23 LGYS
-28 RIKNATRIGNMWV
+28 R
-41 VPEDALKPA
+41 
-50 DGRVQTHHTVESP
+50 
-63 TARAARTALK
+63 K
-73 KLTVN
+73 KL
-78 AYQEINGKL
+78 
-87 NNPSTSKMV
+87 
-96 FVSLLATTIFC
+96 AT
-107 DIQNDESSNE
+107 QLRGV
-117 KDDVFLMISSELLEI
+117 DV
-132 EFKES
+132 
-137 SRRSFWEMFSSLVSD
+137 
-152 FEKYIYRYADYV
+152 
-164 DDILSWAYQYVNKL
+164 
-178 SLDSGLESTQFFTEE
+178 
-193 YMIEYLTK
+193 
-201 GIPRTTTASSVYLDP
+201 
-216 ACGGGNFLSH
+216 
-226 ILNQLFVLRYRELDN
+226 N
-241 PIACIENI
+241 PIALMITIARIVSAVEAEDDENLLREVAKNFI
-249 FNALYGYELDP
+249 VGNPLLHSDKIAPLEVRFDNFALNRLYAETEGINCLELEQQNLVVLGNPPWEKLRFEERTFFRPVCPAISAISQKNKREKEIKKLAVNWLELLGYYQLLQDDY
-260 NLAAVASVNLKLKAL
+260 ASVKKEIPKHPLLK
-275 MLLAKVQQVS
+275 VS
-285 TVDWRLFCPNIFTSV
+285 
-300 EPNGFGF
+300 
-307 LEADFSTHRIRRVAD
+307 
-322 GKRENLE
+322 
-329 SMTAVATEIYTNP
+329 
-342 PFQTVKGMASSMK
+342 
-355 EHLKKHFPN
+355 
-364 AKCDLCNAFILQCI
+364 
-378 DKIQTGG
+378 
-385 TIGLVTQSSWM
+385 LVG
-396 YLDSFENLRRELIT
+396 EL
-410 NNTIESIADLGSG
+410 NT
-423 AFYDLSGEKANVAL
+423 
-437 VRVTKTPY
+437 
-445 ANACVK
+445 
-451 VLTLRDIPL
+451 
-460 KEKAA
+460 
-465 VLGKASDSVL
+465 
-475 LMQQTQLFGGEH
+475 
-487 MAFSLSQTTPN
+487 
-498 TVHAMPGKYGDYGI
+498 
-512 PMQGTSTGDAAR
+512 
-524 LIGYY
+524 
-529 WEHLNDPEWVPVS
+529 
-542 KGGSY
+542 
-547 SRWCGLN
+547 
-554 SYAMFAEL
+554 YAMFAEL

-838 LLNSKVFDFFVRLKM
+838 LFNSKVFDFFVRLKM

>member
-1 MGYISAQQAATKW
+1 MSNQTHIIQNAITTTISEIFRGDFRRICEVKKAVLHLEAIYFCHGTCYLLKRENMPIKDQLALYQRIELIPQSTTEFFENNRECIINNWPEESALAAKPEILYDALLASEFCVQPERVGYKIDKVSRDIAGAYYTSSDFSAQITYRALESYMDRKRRRAIDSDSFACCNEYENITFLDYSCGCGEFLLAVIQYFDNHVLGYSRKKLATQLRGVDVNPIALMITIARIVSAVEAEDDENLLREVAKNFIVGNPLLHSDKIAPLEVRFDNFALNRLYAETEGINCLELEQQNLVVLGNPPWEKLRFEERAFFRPVCPAISA
-14 GISKRRVQV
+14 ISQKNKR
-23 LCTEN
+23 EKE
-28 RIKNATRIGNMWV
+28 I
-41 VPEDALKPA
+41 
-50 DGRVQTHHTVESP
+50 
-63 TARAARTALK
+63 K
-73 KLTVN
+73 KLAVN
-78 AYQEINGKL
+78 WL
-87 NNPSTSKMV
+87 
-96 FVSLLATTIFC
+96 
-107 DIQNDESSNE
+107 
-117 KDDVFLMISSELLEI
+117 ELLEYYQLLQDDYASVK
-132 EFKES
+132 KEIPKHPLLKV
-137 SRRSFWEMFSSLVSD
+137 SLVG
-152 FEKYIYRYADYV
+152 E
-164 DDILSWAYQYVNKL
+164 
-178 SLDSGLESTQFFTEE
+178 
-193 YMIEYLTK
+193 
-201 GIPRTTTASSVYLDP
+201 
-216 ACGGGNFLSH
+216 
-226 ILNQLFVLRYRELDN
+226 LN
-241 PIACIENI
+241 
-249 FNALYGYELDP
+249 
-260 NLAAVASVNLKLKAL
+260 
-275 MLLAKVQQVS
+275 
-285 TVDWRLFCPNIFTSV
+285 T
-300 EPNGFGF
+300 
-307 LEADFSTHRIRRVAD
+307 
-322 GKRENLE
+322 
-329 SMTAVATEIYTNP
+329 
-342 PFQTVKGMASSMK
+342 
-355 EHLKKHFPN
+355 
-364 AKCDLCNAFILQCI
+364 
-378 DKIQTGG
+378 
-385 TIGLVTQSSWM
+385 
-396 YLDSFENLRRELIT
+396 
-410 NNTIESIADLGSG
+410 
-423 AFYDLSGEKANVAL
+423 
-437 VRVTKTPY
+437 
-445 ANACVK
+445 
-451 VLTLRDIPL
+451 
-460 KEKAA
+460 
-465 VLGKASDSVL
+465 
-475 LMQQTQLFGGEH
+475 
-487 MAFSLSQTTPN
+487 
-498 TVHAMPGKYGDYGI
+498 
-512 PMQGTSTGDAAR
+512 
-524 LIGYY
+524 
-529 WEHLNDPEWVPVS
+529 
-542 KGGSY
+542 
-547 SRWCGLN
+547 
-554 SYAMFAEL
+554 YAMFAEL
-562 ASRLTEKDGFAA
+562 ASQLTEKDGFAA
-574 IIVKSALV
+574 IIAKSALV

-838 LLNSKVFDFFVRLKM
+838 LFNSKVFDFFVRLKM

>member
-1 MGYISAQQAATKW
+1 MSNQIHIIQNAITTTISEIFRGDFRRICEVKKAVLHLEAIYFCHGTCYLLKRENMPIKDQLALYQRIELIPQSTTEFFENNRECIINNWPEESALAAKPEILYDALLASEFCVQPERVGYKIDKVSRDIAGAYYTSSDFSAQITYRALESYMDRKRRRAIDSDSFACCNEYENITFLDYSCGCGEFLLAVIQYFDNHVLGYSRKKLATQLRGVDVNPIALMITIARIVSAVEAEDDENLLREVAKNFIVGNPLLHSDKIAPLEVRFDNFALNRLYAETEGINCLELEQQNLVVLGNPPWEKLRFEERAFFRPVCPAISA
-14 GISKRRVQV
+14 ISQKNKR
-23 LCTEN
+23 EKE
-28 RIKNATRIGNMWV
+28 I
-41 VPEDALKPA
+41 
-50 DGRVQTHHTVESP
+50 
-63 TARAARTALK
+63 K
-73 KLTVN
+73 KLAVN
-78 AYQEINGKL
+78 WL
-87 NNPSTSKMV
+87 
-96 FVSLLATTIFC
+96 
-107 DIQNDESSNE
+107 
-117 KDDVFLMISSELLEI
+117 ELLEYYQLLQDDYASVK
-132 EFKES
+132 KEIPKHPLLKI
-137 SRRSFWEMFSSLVSD
+137 SLVG
-152 FEKYIYRYADYV
+152 E
-164 DDILSWAYQYVNKL
+164 
-178 SLDSGLESTQFFTEE
+178 
-193 YMIEYLTK
+193 
-201 GIPRTTTASSVYLDP
+201 
-216 ACGGGNFLSH
+216 
-226 ILNQLFVLRYRELDN
+226 LN
-241 PIACIENI
+241 
-249 FNALYGYELDP
+249 
-260 NLAAVASVNLKLKAL
+260 
-275 MLLAKVQQVS
+275 
-285 TVDWRLFCPNIFTSV
+285 T
-300 EPNGFGF
+300 
-307 LEADFSTHRIRRVAD
+307 
-322 GKRENLE
+322 
-329 SMTAVATEIYTNP
+329 
-342 PFQTVKGMASSMK
+342 
-355 EHLKKHFPN
+355 
-364 AKCDLCNAFILQCI
+364 
-378 DKIQTGG
+378 
-385 TIGLVTQSSWM
+385 
-396 YLDSFENLRRELIT
+396 
-410 NNTIESIADLGSG
+410 
-423 AFYDLSGEKANVAL
+423 
-437 VRVTKTPY
+437 
-445 ANACVK
+445 
-451 VLTLRDIPL
+451 
-460 KEKAA
+460 
-465 VLGKASDSVL
+465 
-475 LMQQTQLFGGEH
+475 
-487 MAFSLSQTTPN
+487 
-498 TVHAMPGKYGDYGI
+498 
-512 PMQGTSTGDAAR
+512 
-524 LIGYY
+524 
-529 WEHLNDPEWVPVS
+529 
-542 KGGSY
+542 
-547 SRWCGLN
+547 
-554 SYAMFAEL
+554 YAMFAEL

-684 HRSLSVFAKEFP
+684 HRSLSVFAKEFS

-838 LLNSKVFDFFVRLKM
+838 LFNSKVFDFFVRLKM

>member
-1 MGYISAQQAATKW
+1 MSNQIHIIQNAITTTISEIFRGDFRRICEVKKAVLHLEAIYFCHGTCYLLKRENMPIKDQLALYQRIELIPQSTTEFFENNRECIINNWPEESALAAKPEILYDALLASEFCVQPERVGYKIDKVSRDIAGAYYTSSDFSAQITYRALESYMDRKRRRAIDSDSFACCNEYENITFLDYSCGCGEFLLAVIQYFDNHVLGYSRKKLATQLRGVDVNPIALMITIARIVSAVEAEDDENLLREVAKNFIVGNPLLHSDKIAPLEVRFDNFALNRLYAETEGINCLELEQQNLVVLGNPPWEKLRFEERAFFRPVCPAISA
-14 GISKRRVQV
+14 ISQKNKR
-23 LCTEN
+23 EKE
-28 RIKNATRIGNMWV
+28 I
-41 VPEDALKPA
+41 E
-50 DGRVQTHHTVESP
+50 
-63 TARAARTALK
+63 
-73 KLTVN
+73 KLAVN
-78 AYQEINGKL
+78 WL
-87 NNPSTSKMV
+87 
-96 FVSLLATTIFC
+96 
-107 DIQNDESSNE
+107 
-117 KDDVFLMISSELLEI
+117 ELLEYYQLLQDDYASVK
-132 EFKES
+132 KEIPKHPLLKV
-137 SRRSFWEMFSSLVSD
+137 SLVG
-152 FEKYIYRYADYV
+152 E
-164 DDILSWAYQYVNKL
+164 
-178 SLDSGLESTQFFTEE
+178 
-193 YMIEYLTK
+193 
-201 GIPRTTTASSVYLDP
+201 
-216 ACGGGNFLSH
+216 
-226 ILNQLFVLRYRELDN
+226 LN
-241 PIACIENI
+241 
-249 FNALYGYELDP
+249 
-260 NLAAVASVNLKLKAL
+260 
-275 MLLAKVQQVS
+275 
-285 TVDWRLFCPNIFTSV
+285 T
-300 EPNGFGF
+300 
-307 LEADFSTHRIRRVAD
+307 
-322 GKRENLE
+322 
-329 SMTAVATEIYTNP
+329 
-342 PFQTVKGMASSMK
+342 
-355 EHLKKHFPN
+355 
-364 AKCDLCNAFILQCI
+364 
-378 DKIQTGG
+378 
-385 TIGLVTQSSWM
+385 
-396 YLDSFENLRRELIT
+396 
-410 NNTIESIADLGSG
+410 
-423 AFYDLSGEKANVAL
+423 
-437 VRVTKTPY
+437 
-445 ANACVK
+445 
-451 VLTLRDIPL
+451 
-460 KEKAA
+460 
-465 VLGKASDSVL
+465 
-475 LMQQTQLFGGEH
+475 
-487 MAFSLSQTTPN
+487 
-498 TVHAMPGKYGDYGI
+498 
-512 PMQGTSTGDAAR
+512 
-524 LIGYY
+524 
-529 WEHLNDPEWVPVS
+529 
-542 KGGSY
+542 
-547 SRWCGLN
+547 
-554 SYAMFAEL
+554 YAMFAEL

-838 LLNSKVFDFFVRLKM
+838 LFNSKVFDFFVRLKM

>member
-1 MGYISAQQAATKW
+1 MSNQIHIIQNAITTTISEIFRGDFRRICEVKKAVLHLEAIYFCHGTCYLLKRENMPIKDQLALYQRIELIPQSTTEFFENNRECIINNWPEESALAAKPEILYDALLASEFCVQPERVGYKIDKVSRDIAGAYYTSSDFSAQITYRALESYMDRKRRRAIDSDSFACCNEYENITFLDYSCGCGEFLLAVIQYFDNHVLGYSRKKLATQLRGVDVNPIALMITIARIVSAVEAEDDENLLREVAKNFIVGNPLLHSDKIAPLEVRFDNFALNRLYAETEGINCLELEQQNLVVLGNPPWEKLRFEERAFFRPVCPAISA
-14 GISKRRVQV
+14 ISQKNKR
-23 LCTEN
+23 EKE
-28 RIKNATRIGNMWV
+28 I
-41 VPEDALKPA
+41 
-50 DGRVQTHHTVESP
+50 
-63 TARAARTALK
+63 K
-73 KLTVN
+73 KL
-78 AYQEINGKL
+78 AINWL
-87 NNPSTSKMV
+87 
-96 FVSLLATTIFC
+96 
-107 DIQNDESSNE
+107 
-117 KDDVFLMISSELLEI
+117 ELLEYYQLLQDDYASVK
-132 EFKES
+132 KEIPKHPLLKV
-137 SRRSFWEMFSSLVSD
+137 SLVG
-152 FEKYIYRYADYV
+152 E
-164 DDILSWAYQYVNKL
+164 
-178 SLDSGLESTQFFTEE
+178 
-193 YMIEYLTK
+193 
-201 GIPRTTTASSVYLDP
+201 
-216 ACGGGNFLSH
+216 
-226 ILNQLFVLRYRELDN
+226 LN
-241 PIACIENI
+241 
-249 FNALYGYELDP
+249 
-260 NLAAVASVNLKLKAL
+260 
-275 MLLAKVQQVS
+275 
-285 TVDWRLFCPNIFTSV
+285 T
-300 EPNGFGF
+300 
-307 LEADFSTHRIRRVAD
+307 
-322 GKRENLE
+322 
-329 SMTAVATEIYTNP
+329 
-342 PFQTVKGMASSMK
+342 
-355 EHLKKHFPN
+355 
-364 AKCDLCNAFILQCI
+364 
-378 DKIQTGG
+378 
-385 TIGLVTQSSWM
+385 
-396 YLDSFENLRRELIT
+396 
-410 NNTIESIADLGSG
+410 
-423 AFYDLSGEKANVAL
+423 
-437 VRVTKTPY
+437 
-445 ANACVK
+445 
-451 VLTLRDIPL
+451 
-460 KEKAA
+460 
-465 VLGKASDSVL
+465 
-475 LMQQTQLFGGEH
+475 
-487 MAFSLSQTTPN
+487 
-498 TVHAMPGKYGDYGI
+498 
-512 PMQGTSTGDAAR
+512 
-524 LIGYY
+524 
-529 WEHLNDPEWVPVS
+529 
-542 KGGSY
+542 
-547 SRWCGLN
+547 
-554 SYAMFAEL
+554 YAMFAEL

-597 GSLSEVF
+597 GSLSEMF

-838 LLNSKVFDFFVRLKM
+838 LFNSKVFDFFVRLKM

>member
-1 MGYISAQQAATKW
+1 MSNQIHIIQNAITTTISEIFRGDFRRICEVKKAVLHLEAIYFCHGTCYLLKRENMPIKDQLALYQRIELIPQSTTEFFENNRECIINNWPEESALAAKPEILYDALLASEFCVQPERVGYKIDKVSRDIAGAYYTSSDFSAQITYRALESYMDRKRRRAIDSDSFACCNEYENITFLDYSCGCGEFLLAVIQYFDNHVLGYSRKKLATQLRGVDVNPIALMITIARIVSAVEAEDDENLLREVAKDFIVGNPLLHSDKIAPLEVRFDNFALNRLYAETEGINCLELEQQNLIVLGNPPWEKLRFEERAFFRPVCPAISA
-14 GISKRRVQV
+14 ISQKNKR
-23 LCTEN
+23 EKE
-28 RIKNATRIGNMWV
+28 I
-41 VPEDALKPA
+41 
-50 DGRVQTHHTVESP
+50 
-63 TARAARTALK
+63 K
-73 KLTVN
+73 KLAVN
-78 AYQEINGKL
+78 WL
-87 NNPSTSKMV
+87 
-96 FVSLLATTIFC
+96 
-107 DIQNDESSNE
+107 
-117 KDDVFLMISSELLEI
+117 ELLEYYQLLQDDYASVK
-132 EFKES
+132 KEIPKHPLLKV
-137 SRRSFWEMFSSLVSD
+137 SLVG
-152 FEKYIYRYADYV
+152 E
-164 DDILSWAYQYVNKL
+164 
-178 SLDSGLESTQFFTEE
+178 
-193 YMIEYLTK
+193 
-201 GIPRTTTASSVYLDP
+201 
-216 ACGGGNFLSH
+216 
-226 ILNQLFVLRYRELDN
+226 LN
-241 PIACIENI
+241 
-249 FNALYGYELDP
+249 
-260 NLAAVASVNLKLKAL
+260 
-275 MLLAKVQQVS
+275 
-285 TVDWRLFCPNIFTSV
+285 T
-300 EPNGFGF
+300 
-307 LEADFSTHRIRRVAD
+307 
-322 GKRENLE
+322 
-329 SMTAVATEIYTNP
+329 
-342 PFQTVKGMASSMK
+342 
-355 EHLKKHFPN
+355 
-364 AKCDLCNAFILQCI
+364 
-378 DKIQTGG
+378 
-385 TIGLVTQSSWM
+385 
-396 YLDSFENLRRELIT
+396 
-410 NNTIESIADLGSG
+410 
-423 AFYDLSGEKANVAL
+423 
-437 VRVTKTPY
+437 
-445 ANACVK
+445 
-451 VLTLRDIPL
+451 
-460 KEKAA
+460 
-465 VLGKASDSVL
+465 
-475 LMQQTQLFGGEH
+475 
-487 MAFSLSQTTPN
+487 
-498 TVHAMPGKYGDYGI
+498 
-512 PMQGTSTGDAAR
+512 
-524 LIGYY
+524 
-529 WEHLNDPEWVPVS
+529 
-542 KGGSY
+542 
-547 SRWCGLN
+547 
-554 SYAMFAEL
+554 YAMFAEL

-838 LLNSKVFDFFVRLKM
+838 LFNSKVFDFFVRLKM

>member
-1 MGYISAQQAATKW
+1 MSNQIHIIQNAITTTISEIFRGDFRRICEVKKAVLHLEAIYFCHGTCYLLKRENMPIKDQLALYQRIELIPQSTTEFFENNRECIINNWPEESALAAKPEILYDALLASEFCVQPERVGYKIDKVSRDIAGAYYTSSDFSAQITYRALESYMDRKRRRAIDSDSFACCNEYENITFLDYSCGCGEFLLAVIQYFDNHVLGYSRKKLATQLRGVDVNPIALMITIARIVSAVEAEDDENLLREVAKNFIVGNPLLHSDKIAPLEVRFDNFALNRLYAETEGINCLELEQQNLVVLGNPPWEKLRFEERAFFRPVCPAISA
-14 GISKRRVQV
+14 ISQKNKR
-23 LCTEN
+23 EKE
-28 RIKNATRIGNMWV
+28 I
-41 VPEDALKPA
+41 
-50 DGRVQTHHTVESP
+50 
-63 TARAARTALK
+63 K
-73 KLTVN
+73 KLAVN
-78 AYQEINGKL
+78 WL
-87 NNPSTSKMV
+87 
-96 FVSLLATTIFC
+96 
-107 DIQNDESSNE
+107 
-117 KDDVFLMISSELLEI
+117 ELLEYYQLLQDDYASVK
-132 EFKES
+132 KEIPKHPLLKV
-137 SRRSFWEMFSSLVSD
+137 SLVG
-152 FEKYIYRYADYV
+152 E
-164 DDILSWAYQYVNKL
+164 
-178 SLDSGLESTQFFTEE
+178 
-193 YMIEYLTK
+193 
-201 GIPRTTTASSVYLDP
+201 
-216 ACGGGNFLSH
+216 
-226 ILNQLFVLRYRELDN
+226 LN
-241 PIACIENI
+241 
-249 FNALYGYELDP
+249 
-260 NLAAVASVNLKLKAL
+260 
-275 MLLAKVQQVS
+275 
-285 TVDWRLFCPNIFTSV
+285 T
-300 EPNGFGF
+300 
-307 LEADFSTHRIRRVAD
+307 
-322 GKRENLE
+322 
-329 SMTAVATEIYTNP
+329 
-342 PFQTVKGMASSMK
+342 
-355 EHLKKHFPN
+355 
-364 AKCDLCNAFILQCI
+364 
-378 DKIQTGG
+378 
-385 TIGLVTQSSWM
+385 
-396 YLDSFENLRRELIT
+396 
-410 NNTIESIADLGSG
+410 
-423 AFYDLSGEKANVAL
+423 
-437 VRVTKTPY
+437 
-445 ANACVK
+445 
-451 VLTLRDIPL
+451 
-460 KEKAA
+460 
-465 VLGKASDSVL
+465 
-475 LMQQTQLFGGEH
+475 
-487 MAFSLSQTTPN
+487 
-498 TVHAMPGKYGDYGI
+498 
-512 PMQGTSTGDAAR
+512 
-524 LIGYY
+524 
-529 WEHLNDPEWVPVS
+529 
-542 KGGSY
+542 
-547 SRWCGLN
+547 
-554 SYAMFAEL
+554 YAMFAEL

-574 IIVKSALV
+574 IIAKSALV

-709 AEHISTKSEKTRV
+709 AEHISTKSEKTQV

-838 LLNSKVFDFFVRLKM
+838 LFNSKVFDFFVRLKM

>member
-1 MGYISAQQAATKW
+1 MSNQIHIIQNAITTTISEIFRGDFRRICEVKKAVLHLEAIYFCHGTCYLLKRENMPIKDQLALYQRIELIPQSTTEFFENNRECIINNWPEESALAAKPEILYDALLASEFCVQPERVGYKIDKVSRDIAGAYYTSSDFSAQITYRALESYMDRKRRRAIDSDSFACCNEYENITFLDYSCGCGEFLLAVIQYFDNHVLGYSRKKLATQLRGVDVNPIALMITIARIVSAVEAEDDENLLREVAKNFIVGNPLLHSDKIAPLEVRFDNFALNRLYAETEGINCLELEQQNLVVLGNPPWEKLRFEERAFFRPVCPAISA
-14 GISKRRVQV
+14 ISQKNKR
-23 LCTEN
+23 EKE
-28 RIKNATRIGNMWV
+28 I
-41 VPEDALKPA
+41 
-50 DGRVQTHHTVESP
+50 
-63 TARAARTALK
+63 K
-73 KLTVN
+73 KLAVN
-78 AYQEINGKL
+78 WL
-87 NNPSTSKMV
+87 
-96 FVSLLATTIFC
+96 
-107 DIQNDESSNE
+107 
-117 KDDVFLMISSELLEI
+117 ELLEYYQLLQDDYASVK
-132 EFKES
+132 KEIPKHPLLKV
-137 SRRSFWEMFSSLVSD
+137 SLVG
-152 FEKYIYRYADYV
+152 E
-164 DDILSWAYQYVNKL
+164 
-178 SLDSGLESTQFFTEE
+178 
-193 YMIEYLTK
+193 
-201 GIPRTTTASSVYLDP
+201 
-216 ACGGGNFLSH
+216 
-226 ILNQLFVLRYRELDN
+226 LN
-241 PIACIENI
+241 
-249 FNALYGYELDP
+249 
-260 NLAAVASVNLKLKAL
+260 
-275 MLLAKVQQVS
+275 
-285 TVDWRLFCPNIFTSV
+285 T
-300 EPNGFGF
+300 
-307 LEADFSTHRIRRVAD
+307 
-322 GKRENLE
+322 
-329 SMTAVATEIYTNP
+329 
-342 PFQTVKGMASSMK
+342 
-355 EHLKKHFPN
+355 
-364 AKCDLCNAFILQCI
+364 
-378 DKIQTGG
+378 
-385 TIGLVTQSSWM
+385 
-396 YLDSFENLRRELIT
+396 
-410 NNTIESIADLGSG
+410 
-423 AFYDLSGEKANVAL
+423 
-437 VRVTKTPY
+437 
-445 ANACVK
+445 
-451 VLTLRDIPL
+451 
-460 KEKAA
+460 
-465 VLGKASDSVL
+465 
-475 LMQQTQLFGGEH
+475 
-487 MAFSLSQTTPN
+487 
-498 TVHAMPGKYGDYGI
+498 
-512 PMQGTSTGDAAR
+512 
-524 LIGYY
+524 
-529 WEHLNDPEWVPVS
+529 
-542 KGGSY
+542 
-547 SRWCGLN
+547 
-554 SYAMFAEL
+554 YAMFAEL

-709 AEHISTKSEKTRV
+709 AEHISTKSGKTRV

-764 APKPAPECRYFI
+764 APKLAPECRYFI

-838 LLNSKVFDFFVRLKM
+838 LFNSKVFDFFVRLKM

>member
-1 MGYISAQQAATKW
+1 MSNQIHIIQNAITTTISEIFRGDFRRICEVKKAVLHLEAIYFCHGTCYLLKRENMPIKDQLALYQRIELIPQSTTEFFENNRECIINNWPEESALAAKPEILYDALLASEFCVQPERVGYKIDKVSRDIAGAYYTSSDFSAQITYRALESYMDRKRRRAIDSDSFACCNEYENITFLDYSCGCGEFLLAVIQYFDNHVLGYSRKKLATQLRGVDVNPIALMITIARIVSAVEAEDDENLLREVAKNFIVGNPLLHSDKIAPLEVRFDNFALNRLYAETEGINCLELEQQNLVVLGNPPWEKLRFEERAFFRPVCPAISA
-14 GISKRRVQV
+14 ISQKNKR
-23 LCTEN
+23 EKE
-28 RIKNATRIGNMWV
+28 I
-41 VPEDALKPA
+41 
-50 DGRVQTHHTVESP
+50 
-63 TARAARTALK
+63 K
-73 KLTVN
+73 KLAVN
-78 AYQEINGKL
+78 WL
-87 NNPSTSKMV
+87 
-96 FVSLLATTIFC
+96 
-107 DIQNDESSNE
+107 
-117 KDDVFLMISSELLEI
+117 ELLEYYQLLQDDYASVK
-132 EFKES
+132 KEIPKHPLLKV
-137 SRRSFWEMFSSLVSD
+137 SLVG
-152 FEKYIYRYADYV
+152 E
-164 DDILSWAYQYVNKL
+164 
-178 SLDSGLESTQFFTEE
+178 
-193 YMIEYLTK
+193 
-201 GIPRTTTASSVYLDP
+201 
-216 ACGGGNFLSH
+216 
-226 ILNQLFVLRYRELDN
+226 LN
-241 PIACIENI
+241 
-249 FNALYGYELDP
+249 
-260 NLAAVASVNLKLKAL
+260 
-275 MLLAKVQQVS
+275 
-285 TVDWRLFCPNIFTSV
+285 T
-300 EPNGFGF
+300 
-307 LEADFSTHRIRRVAD
+307 
-322 GKRENLE
+322 
-329 SMTAVATEIYTNP
+329 
-342 PFQTVKGMASSMK
+342 
-355 EHLKKHFPN
+355 
-364 AKCDLCNAFILQCI
+364 
-378 DKIQTGG
+378 
-385 TIGLVTQSSWM
+385 
-396 YLDSFENLRRELIT
+396 
-410 NNTIESIADLGSG
+410 
-423 AFYDLSGEKANVAL
+423 
-437 VRVTKTPY
+437 
-445 ANACVK
+445 
-451 VLTLRDIPL
+451 
-460 KEKAA
+460 
-465 VLGKASDSVL
+465 
-475 LMQQTQLFGGEH
+475 
-487 MAFSLSQTTPN
+487 
-498 TVHAMPGKYGDYGI
+498 
-512 PMQGTSTGDAAR
+512 
-524 LIGYY
+524 
-529 WEHLNDPEWVPVS
+529 
-542 KGGSY
+542 
-547 SRWCGLN
+547 
-554 SYAMFAEL
+554 YAMFAEL

-574 IIVKSALV
+574 IIAKSALV

-838 LLNSKVFDFFVRLKM
+838 LFNSKVFDFFVRLKM

-885 TALDAVRAL
+885 TALDAARAL

-926 DVREEID
+926 NVREEID